1 MKLKRIIAALLAAA
15 ITVSSIAP
23 EAFAEISGAGGTST
37 VNVSAD
43 PASGGSDKAEESGKT
58 VLSSE
63 PGEGESDYT
72 YNALDDGTIEITGYS
87 GSAEN
92 IVIPAQID
100 GKSVT
105 RIGNNAFE
113 KSSAKEI
120 VIPDSVT
127 EIGSQA
133 FSGCG
138 KLTGVSIPNSVTTI
152 RDRAFFDCNS
162 LASIT
167 IPDSVTDIELQA
179 FCNCTSLKSVT
190 IPASVTD
197 IGDEAF
203 GYYFNDIDESEIKKV
218 DGFKINYVKNTYG
231 HYYATKNGFSDE
243 DCLFTNELN
252 DGTLEISKYVGNS
265 ATYEIPGEID
275 GKKVIRIGNSAFIDC
290 TELTSVTIPDGVTDI
305 RWRAFYNCVSLKSV
319 TIPKSVTHI
328 DNYAFGYYDDSDSF
342 ETKKIDGFKINYVK
356 NTYGH
361 MYALKNGFTDEAC
374 LLTHEL
380 GNGTLEITE
389 YVGNSATYVI
399 PSEIDGKKVTQIGYD
414 AFNDCTE
421 LTSITIPDGV
431 TCIGNSS
438 FSDCTSLEMVT
449 IPNSVTQIYSRAF
462 YNCTSLKEV
471 TIPASVT
478 DIGDEAFGYYYD
490 RDSWKEKKVDG
501 FKINYVNNTRGHWYA
516 IKNGFTDGDCFVVNE
531 LDDGT
536 VEITGY
542 AGNSATCVIP
552 DEIHG
557 KKVTR
562 ISDSA
567 FIYRTELTSVTI
579 PDSVKYIFDR
589 AFSNCTSLET
599 VTIPNSVT
607 DIYSSAFYN
616 CTSLKE
622 VTIPASVTDIGD
634 EAFGYYS
641 DIDGSEIKK
650 VDGFKINYV
659 KNTYG
664 HYYATK
670 NGFSDEDCL
679 LTNELDDGTLEIS
692 NYAGNSATY
701 EIPGEID
708 GKKVV
713 RIGDYAFSDCTE
725 LTSVTI
731 PDSVTDIR
739 WRAFY
744 NCVSLK
750 SVTIPKSVT
759 HIDNYAFGY
768 YDDSDSFE
776 TKKIDGFKI
785 NYVKNTYGHMYALK
799 NGFTDEACFLTNEL
813 DDGTLEI
820 SNYAGNSA
828 TCVIPSEIDGKKV
841 TQIGY
846 NAFNGCT
853 ELTSI
858 TIPDG
863 VTHIYPR
870 AFYNC
875 TSLKEVAIP
884 ASATSIGNEAFG
896 YYYDRDSSE
905 TKKADGFKINYVNNT
920 QGHWYAIKNG
930 FTDGACFVVNEL
942 DDGTVGITGYAGN
955 SATCVIPDEIHGKK
969 VTRISDSAFIYR
981 TELTSVTIPD
991 SVKYIF
997 DRAFSNCTSLETVTI
1012 PNSVTDIYSS
1022 AFYNCTSLKEVTIPA
1037 SVTDIGDKAF
1047 GYYRYEDTWELKKVD
1062 GFKINYVKNTY
1073 GHYYATENGFTDEAC
1088 LLTNELNDG
1097 TLKISQYVGNSATS
1111 ATYVIP
1117 GEINGKK
1124 VTQIGNSAFTVCT
1137 SLTSVT
1143 IPDGVTSI
1151 DEAAFWGCT
1160 SLTSVTIPDS
1170 VTSIKSKAFFK
1181 CTSLKSVTIPAS
1193 VTNIGDYALGYY
1205 EIYNTDSCEW
1215 EMYKVDGFK
1224 INYVK
1229 DTYGHMYALKNGFT
1243 DEACLLTNELDDG
1256 TLEITKYVGN
1266 SATYVIPGE
1275 IDGKKVTKIGDS
1287 AFKGCTELTSITIP
1301 DGVTDIGNN
1310 AFSGCTSLETVTIP
1324 ASVTYVGNSAF
1335 YGCTSLKSVTIPE
1348 SVTYIGGYAFAECY
1362 SLKYADIP
1370 ANVSGIG
1377 ASPFYNCRSL
1387 ENINTD
1393 EANKWYTT
1401 VDGVLYDKDK
1411 TELINYPAGKKDSSY
1426 VIPEGIR
1433 TIREKAFYGC
1443 LNLCELTI
1451 PDSVTEIES
1460 GAFECSS
1467 LISDEY
1473 GTIKYV
1479 DGWVVGSGHTANVV
1493 LKDGTRGIAFEA
1505 FSCDEIIE
1513 KVTMPDTVKYINA
1526 YAFENCTNLSEVLLS
1541 SSLENIENGAFLNCM
1556 KLADIVIPDSV
1567 ISISSDAFYNTALLD
1582 KQNTPVKYVGKWVIA
1597 AEDCDKIVIKDGT
1610 KCIANNAF
1618 SSCTS
1623 LTDITIPDS
1632 VTMIGD
1638 YAFGNCN
1645 SLTEIKIP
1653 NNVKS
1658 IGRCVFWFCESLK
1671 KVTIPDSVT
1680 MIGDMA
1686 FVGCTSLTD
1695 ITIPGSVTMIGD
1707 AAFNGCAS
1715 LKDITIPGSVT
1726 MIGNAAF
1733 GGCTSLTDITISDG
1747 VTSIGDSAFY
1757 NCPKLINVTIPDS
1770 VTNIGD
1776 YAFGF
1781 DENDEKID
1789 GFKIYCYGGTAG
1801 EQYAKDNGFEYK
1813 ILECKVHKFGEWTI
1827 TQEASCTKDGEKVRV
1842 CSLCNKTETE
1852 TIPAEGH
1859 TEVVDK
1865 AVAAT
1870 CTKTGLTEGIH
1881 CSVCNAVIKAQEVVP
1896 ATGKHSF
1903 GDWKTTKAATCTATG
1918 TKTKTCSVCGKVE
1931 TQTIKALGH
1940 KYSTTWTTDK
1950 AATCGAAGSKSHH
1963 CTRCG
1968 AKKDVTAIPA
1978 TGKHDFNNWKTT
1990 KAATYTATGTK
2001 TKTCK
2006 VCKKTET
2013 ATIAKLTLAK
2023 VGGFKVKAKD
2033 STSITLQWNKNN
2045 SASGYII
2052 EVYNGKT
2059 WSQVTKI
2066 AKNSTL
2072 TYKVTKLSASKTY
2085 QYRIKAY
2092 KTEGKATAYSANSAT
2107 LSVNTNPTNM
2117 SGFKAK
2123 AKSYNS
2129 ITLQWN
2135 KNTSATGYELQKW
2148 DGKKWVSLTK
2158 INKNS
2163 TTTYTVKS
2171 LKASTTYKYR
2181 IRAYKTIGKATQYSG
2196 YSATLSVNTNPTNM
2210 SGFKAKSKTA
2220 TSITLQWNKNTSATG
2235 YELQKW
2241 DGKKWVTLTK
2251 INKNSTT
2258 TYTVKS
2264 LKASTTYKY
2273 RIRAYKTIG
2282 KATQYSA
2289 YTTTLSVNTNPT
2301 NMGGFKAK
2309 SKSYNSITLQW
2320 NKNASATGYELQK
2333 WDGKKWV
2340 SLTKIAKNSTTTYT
2354 VKGLKASTT
2363 YKYRIRAYKTI
2374 GKATQYSAYT
2384 ATLSVNTNPSNMSG
2398 FKAKAKSYN
2407 SITLQ
2412 WNKNTSATGYEL
2424 QKWDGKKWVTLTKI
2438 SKNSTTTYTV
2448 KSLKASTTYKYRIRA
2463 YKTIGKTTQ
2472 YSAYTATLSVNT
2484 NPYNMSGFK
2493 AKSTAKTS
2501 VTLQWNK
2508 NTSATGYEIQKW
2520 NGKKWVSAAKVTK
2533 NSTVTSTVKSLKKNT
2548 SYKFRVRAYK
2558 TIGKATQYS
2567 SWSGTLTVK
2576 TKK

>member
-1 MKLKRIIAALLAAA
+1 MKVKRLTAAILAAA

-23 EAFAEISGAGGTST
+23 EAFAEIGGAGGTST
-37 VNVSAD
+37 VNESTVDTSTD
-43 PASGGSDKAEESGKT
+43 PASVGSDKTEEPGKT
-58 VLSSE
+58 VSSSE

-72 YNALDDGTIEITGYS
+72 YNALYDGTIEIKSYS

-138 KLTGVSIPNSVTTI
+138 KLTGVSIPNSVTMI

-243 DCLFTNELN
+243 DCLLTIELN

-319 TIPKSVTHI
+319 TIPKSVIDI
-328 DNYAFGYYDDSDSF
+328 DNYAFGYYYDSDSF
-342 ETKKIDGFKINYVK
+342 GTKKIDGFKINYVK

-380 GNGTLEITE
+380 YDGTLEITE

-399 PSEIDGKKVTQIGYD
+399 PSEIDGKRVTQIGYD

-431 TCIGNSS
+431 TCIGNSA
-438 FSDCTSLEMVT
+438 FSYCTSLETVT
-449 IPNSVTQIYSRAF
+449 IPNSVTQIYPRAF
-462 YNCTSLKEV
+462 YDCTLLKEV

-478 DIGDEAFGYYYD
+478 SIGNEAFGYYYV
-490 RDSWKEKKVDG
+490 RDSSETKKADG

-516 IKNGFTDGDCFVVNE
+516 IKNGFTDGTCFVVNE

-536 VEITGY
+536 AEITGY

-562 ISDSA
+562 IGDSA
-567 FIYRTELTSVTI
+567 FIDRTELTSVTI
-579 PDSVKYIFDR
+579 PDGVTYIVDC
-589 AFSNCTSLET
+589 AFFGCTSLET
-599 VTIPNSVT
+599 VTIPNSV
-607 DIYSSAFYN
+607 INICSSAFYN

-622 VTIPASVTDIGD
+622 VTIPASVTYIGD

-679 LTNELDDGTLEIS
+679 LTIELNDGTLEIS
-692 NYAGNSATY
+692 KYVGNSATY

-708 GKKVV
+708 GKKVI
-713 RIGDYAFSDCTE
+713 RIGNSAFIDCTE

-731 PDSVTDIR
+731 PDGVTDIR

-750 SVTIPKSVT
+750 SVTIPKSVID
-759 HIDNYAFGY
+759 IDNYAFGY
-768 YDDSDSFE
+768 YYDSDSFG

-799 NGFTDEACFLTNEL
+799 NGFTDEACLLTNEL

-820 SNYAGNSA
+820 TKYVGNSA
-828 TCVIPSEIDGKKV
+828 TCVIPSEINGKKV

-846 NAFNGCT
+846 NAFSSRT

-863 VTHIYPR
+863 VTIIGNSAFSDCTSLETVTIPNSVTHIYPR

-884 ASATSIGNEAFG
+884 ASVTVIRDEAFG
-896 YYYDRDSSE
+896 YYYDTDSSE

-942 DDGTVGITGYAGN
+942 GDGTLEITKYAGN
-955 SATCVIPDEIHGKK
+955 SATCVIP
-969 VTRISDSAFIYR
+969 S
-981 TELTSVTIPD
+981 
-991 SVKYIF
+991 
-997 DRAFSNCTSLETVTI
+997 
-1012 PNSVTDIYSS
+1012 
-1022 AFYNCTSLKEVTIPA
+1022 
-1037 SVTDIGDKAF
+1037 
-1047 GYYRYEDTWELKKVD
+1047 
-1062 GFKINYVKNTY
+1062 
-1073 GHYYATENGFTDEAC
+1073 
-1088 LLTNELNDG
+1088 
-1097 TLKISQYVGNSATS
+1097 
-1111 ATYVIP
+1111 
-1117 GEINGKK
+1117 
-1124 VTQIGNSAFTVCT
+1124 
-1137 SLTSVT
+1137 
-1143 IPDGVTSI
+1143 
-1151 DEAAFWGCT
+1151 
-1160 SLTSVTIPDS
+1160 
-1170 VTSIKSKAFFK
+1170 
-1181 CTSLKSVTIPAS
+1181 
-1193 VTNIGDYALGYY
+1193 
-1205 EIYNTDSCEW
+1205 
-1215 EMYKVDGFK
+1215 
-1224 INYVK
+1224 
-1229 DTYGHMYALKNGFT
+1229 
-1243 DEACLLTNELDDG
+1243 
-1256 TLEITKYVGN
+1256 
-1266 SATYVIPGE
+1266 E
-1275 IDGKKVTKIGDS
+1275 IDGKKVTEIGDS

-1301 DGVTDIGNN
+1301 DGVTGIGNK
-1310 AFSGCTSLETVTIP
+1310 AFSDCTSLETVTIP
-1324 ASVTYVGNSAF
+1324 ASVTYVRDSAF

-1377 ASPFYNCRSL
+1377 LSPFCNCRSL
-1387 ENINTD
+1387 ENINID

-1541 SSLENIENGAFLNCM
+1541 SSLENIESGVFFNCM

-1567 ISISSDAFYNTALLD
+1567 ISITSDAFYNTALLD
-1582 KQNTPVKYVGKWVIA
+1582 KQNTPVKYAGKWVIA
-1597 AEDCDKIVIKDGT
+1597 AEDRDKIVIKDGT
-1610 KCIANNAF
+1610 KGIANNAFSGCTSLTDITIPDSVTKIGDYAFSNCNSLTEIKIPNKVKSIGGRVFWFCESLKNVTIPDSVTMIGDMAFVGCKSLTDITIPGSVTMIGDMAFSGCKSLTDITIPDSVTMIGDAAFANCTSLTDITIPGSVTMIGDHVFAGCTSLTDITIPGSVTMIGNAAF

-1632 VTMIGD
+1632 VT
-1638 YAFGNCN
+1638 
-1645 SLTEIKIP
+1645 
-1653 NNVKS
+1653 S
-1658 IGRCVFWFCESLK
+1658 IG
-1671 KVTIPDSVT
+1671 
-1680 MIGDMA
+1680 G
-1686 FVGCTSLTD
+1686 
-1695 ITIPGSVTMIGD
+1695 
-1707 AAFNGCAS
+1707 
-1715 LKDITIPGSVT
+1715 
-1726 MIGNAAF
+1726 
-1733 GGCTSLTDITISDG
+1733 
-1747 VTSIGDSAFY
+1747 SAFY
-1757 NCPKLINVTIPDS
+1757 NCPKLLDVTIPDS

-1827 TQEASCTKDGEKVRV
+1827 TEEASCTKDGEKVRV

-1852 TIPAEGH
+1852 TIPATGH
-1859 TEVVDK
+1859 TEVIDK

-1870 CTKTGLTEGIH
+1870 CTKTGLTEGKH
-1881 CSVCNAVIKAQEVVP
+1881 CSVCNAVIKAQETVP
-1896 ATGKHSF
+1896 AKGHKYVDTVVKP
-1903 GDWKTTKAATCTATG
+1903 TYTAKGYTLH
-1918 TKTKTCSVCGKVE
+1918 KCSVCGE
-1931 TQTIKALGH
+1931 S
-1940 KYSTTWTTDK
+1940 Y
-1950 AATCGAAGSKSHH
+1950 
-1963 CTRCG
+1963 
-1968 AKKDVTAIPA
+1968 KD
-1978 TGKHDFNNWKTT
+1978 
-1990 KAATYTATGTK
+1990 TYT
-2001 TKTCK
+2001 
-2006 VCKKTET
+2006 
-2013 ATIAKLTLAK
+2013 AKLTLAK
-2023 VGGFKVKAKD
+2023 VTSVKLGGRAAD
-2033 STSITLQWNKNN
+2033 AL
-2045 SASGYII
+2045 
-2052 EVYNGKT
+2052 
-2059 WSQVTKI
+2059 
-2066 AKNSTL
+2066 
-2072 TYKVTKLSASKTY
+2072 
-2085 QYRIKAY
+2085 RINW
-2092 KTEGKATAYSANSAT
+2092 T
-2107 LSVNTNPTNM
+2107 
-2117 SGFKAK
+2117 
-2123 AKSYNS
+2123 
-2129 ITLQWN
+2129 
-2135 KNTSATGYELQKW
+2135 KNTSADGYIVEMYQ
-2148 DGKKWVSLTK
+2148 GNKWVRVAK
-2158 INKNS
+2158 ITNNGTTTFRKAGLSASTVYKFRVKAYKMSGKTAVYGAYSATVAASTNPSVMTGAKLGGRAADALRINWSKNANADGYIVEMYQGNKWVRVAKITSNA
-2163 TTTYTVKS
+2163 TTTYRAS
-2171 LKASTTYKYR
+2171 GLSAST
-2181 IRAYKTIGKATQYSG
+2181 
-2196 YSATLSVNTNPTNM
+2196 V
-2210 SGFKAKSKTA
+2210 
-2220 TSITLQWNKNTSATG
+2220 
-2235 YELQKW
+2235 
-2241 DGKKWVTLTK
+2241 
-2251 INKNSTT
+2251 
-2258 TYTVKS
+2258 
-2264 LKASTTYKY
+2264 
-2273 RIRAYKTIG
+2273 
-2282 KATQYSA
+2282 
-2289 YTTTLSVNTNPT
+2289 
-2301 NMGGFKAK
+2301 
-2309 SKSYNSITLQW
+2309 
-2320 NKNASATGYELQK
+2320 
-2333 WDGKKWV
+2333 
-2340 SLTKIAKNSTTTYT
+2340 
-2354 VKGLKASTT
+2354 
-2363 YKYRIRAYKTI
+2363 
-2374 GKATQYSAYT
+2374 
-2384 ATLSVNTNPSNMSG
+2384 
-2398 FKAKAKSYN
+2398 
-2407 SITLQ
+2407 
-2412 WNKNTSATGYEL
+2412 
-2424 QKWDGKKWVTLTKI
+2424 
-2438 SKNSTTTYTV
+2438 
-2448 KSLKASTTYKYRIRA
+2448 
-2463 YKTIGKTTQ
+2463 
-2472 YSAYTATLSVNT
+2472 
-2484 NPYNMSGFK
+2484 
-2493 AKSTAKTS
+2493 
-2501 VTLQWNK
+2501 
-2508 NTSATGYEIQKW
+2508 
-2520 NGKKWVSAAKVTK
+2520 
-2533 NSTVTSTVKSLKKNT
+2533 
-2548 SYKFRVRAYK
+2548 YKFRVRAYK
-2558 TIGKATQYS
+2558 MSGSTALYGNYSATVAARTNPSVIKGAKLGGRAADALRINWSKNASADGYIVEMYQGNKWVRVAKITSNATTTYRASGLKASTVYKFRVRAYKMSGKTALYGNYSATVTARTNPSVMTGVKIAGKAKDALRVDWTKNASAQGYIVEMYKGGKWVRVAKITNGNTTTFRNAGLAKNTAYKFRVCAYYMSGKTALYS
-2567 SWSGTLTVK
+2567 NYGSVSGK
-2576 TKK
+2576 TAAK

>member
-1 MKLKRIIAALLAAA
+1 MKVKRLTAAILAAA

-23 EAFAEISGAGGTST
+23 EAFAEIGGAGGTST
-37 VNVSAD
+37 VNESTVDTSTD
-43 PASGGSDKAEESGKT
+43 PASVGSDKTEEPGKT
-58 VLSSE
+58 VSASE

-138 KLTGVSIPNSVTTI
+138 KLTGVSIPNSVTMI

-319 TIPKSVTHI
+319 TIPKSVTYI
-328 DNYAFGYYDDSDSF
+328 DNYAFGYYYDSDSF

-361 MYALKNGFTDEAC
+361 MYAIKNGFTDEAC

-380 GNGTLEITE
+380 YDGTLEITE

-399 PSEIDGKKVTQIGYD
+399 PSEIDGKRVTQIGYD

-421 LTSITIPDGV
+421 LTSITISDGV
-431 TCIGNSS
+431 TIIGNSA
-438 FSDCTSLEMVT
+438 FSDCTSLETVT
-449 IPNSVTQIYSRAF
+449 IPNSVTQIYTRAF

-478 DIGDEAFGYYYD
+478 SIGNEAFGYYYV
-490 RDSWKEKKVDG
+490 RDSSETKKADG

-516 IKNGFTDGDCFVVNE
+516 IKNGFTDGTCFVVNE

-562 ISDSA
+562 IGENA
-567 FIYRTELTSVTI
+567 FRDRTELTSVTI

-607 DIYSSAFYN
+607 DIYSRAFYN

-622 VTIPASVTDIGD
+622 VTIPASVTNI
-634 EAFGYYS
+634 EYYAFGYYD
-641 DIDGSEIKK
+641 DIDSSEIKK

-679 LTNELDDGTLEIS
+679 FTNELNDGTLEIS
-692 NYAGNSATY
+692 KYVGNSATY

-708 GKKVV
+708 GKKVI
-713 RIGDYAFSDCTE
+713 RIGNSAFIDCTE

-731 PDSVTDIR
+731 PDGVTDIR

-759 HIDNYAFGY
+759 YIDNYAFGY
-768 YDDSDSFE
+768 YDDSDSFG

-799 NGFTDEACFLTNEL
+799 NGFTDEACLLTNEL

-820 SNYAGNSA
+820 TKYVGNSA

-841 TQIGY
+841 TGIGY
-846 NAFNGCT
+846 NAFSSRT

-863 VTHIYPR
+863 VTIIGNSAFSDCTSLETVTIPNSVTQIYTR

-875 TSLKEVAIP
+875 TSLKEVTIP
-884 ASATSIGNEAFG
+884 ASVTSIGNEAFG
-896 YYYDRDSSE
+896 YYYVRDSSE

-920 QGHWYAIKNG
+920 RGHWYAIKNG
-930 FTDGACFVVNEL
+930 FTDGTCFVVNEL
-942 DDGTVGITGYAGN
+942 DDGTVEITGYAGN

-969 VTRISDSAFIYR
+969 VTRIGENAFRDR

-1012 PNSVTDIYSS
+1012 PNSVTDIYSR

-1037 SVTDIGDKAF
+1037 SVTNIEYYAF
-1047 GYYRYEDTWELKKVD
+1047 GYYDDIDSSEIKKVD

-1097 TLKISQYVGNSATS
+1097 TLEISKYVGKSATS
-1111 ATYVIP
+1111 ATYAIP

-1124 VTQIGNSAFTVCT
+1124 VTKIGDSAFMFCT

-1151 DEAAFWGCT
+1151 DVAAFLGCT

-1170 VTSIKSKAFFK
+1170 VTSIKSKAFFN
-1181 CTSLKSVTIPAS
+1181 CASLKSVTIPAS

-1215 EMYKVDGFK
+1215 EQYKVDGFK

-1229 DTYGHMYALKNGFT
+1229 NTYGHMYALKNGFT
-1243 DEACLLTNELDDG
+1243 DEACLLANELDDG
-1256 TLEITKYVGN
+1256 TLEITKYAGN

-1275 IDGKKVTKIGDS
+1275 INGKKVTEIGDS
-1287 AFKGCTELTSITIP
+1287 TFKGCTELTSITIP
-1301 DGVTDIGNN
+1301 DGVIGIGNN

-1324 ASVTYVGNSAF
+1324 ASVTYVRDSAF

-1377 ASPFYNCRSL
+1377 LSPFCNCRSL
-1387 ENINTD
+1387 ENINID

-1541 SSLENIENGAFLNCM
+1541 SSLENIESGVFFNCM

-1567 ISISSDAFYNTALLD
+1567 ISITSDAFLNTALLD

-1597 AEDCDKIVIKDGT
+1597 AEDRDKIVIKDGT
-1610 KCIANNAF
+1610 KGIASYAF

-1632 VTMIGD
+1632 VTKIGD
-1638 YAFGNCN
+1638 YAFSNCN

-1653 NNVKS
+1653 NKVKS
-1658 IGRCVFWFCESLK
+1658 IGGRVFWFCESLK
-1671 KVTIPDSVT
+1671 NVTIPDSVT

-1686 FVGCTSLTD
+1686 FVGCKSLTD

-1707 AAFNGCAS
+1707 AAFANCTSLTDITIPGSVTMIGDHVFAGCTS
-1715 LKDITIPGSVT
+1715 LTDITIPGSVT

-1733 GGCTSLTDITISDG
+1733 SSCTSLTDITIPDS

-1801 EQYAKDNGFEYK
+1801 ERYAKDNGFEYK

-1827 TQEASCTKDGEKVRV
+1827 TKEASCTKDGEKVRICTV
-1842 CSLCNKTETE
+1842 CKKTETE
-1852 TIPAEGH
+1852 TIPAAGH
-1859 TEVVDK
+1859 TEVIDK

-1870 CTKTGLTEGIH
+1870 CTKTGLTEGKH
-1881 CSVCNAVIKAQEVVP
+1881 CSVCNVVIKAQEVVP
-1896 ATGKHSF
+1896 AKGHKYVDTVVKP
-1903 GDWKTTKAATCTATG
+1903 TYTAKGYTLH
-1918 TKTKTCSVCGKVE
+1918 KCSVCG
-1931 TQTIKALGH
+1931 TS
-1940 KYSTTWTTDK
+1940 Y
-1950 AATCGAAGSKSHH
+1950 
-1963 CTRCG
+1963 
-1968 AKKDVTAIPA
+1968 KD
-1978 TGKHDFNNWKTT
+1978 
-1990 KAATYTATGTK
+1990 TYT
-2001 TKTCK
+2001 
-2006 VCKKTET
+2006 
-2013 ATIAKLTLAK
+2013 AKLTLAK
-2023 VGGFKVKAKD
+2023 VTGVKLGGRAAD
-2033 STSITLQWNKNN
+2033 AL
-2045 SASGYII
+2045 
-2052 EVYNGKT
+2052 
-2059 WSQVTKI
+2059 
-2066 AKNSTL
+2066 
-2072 TYKVTKLSASKTY
+2072 
-2085 QYRIKAY
+2085 RINW
-2092 KTEGKATAYSANSAT
+2092 T
-2107 LSVNTNPTNM
+2107 
-2117 SGFKAK
+2117 
-2123 AKSYNS
+2123 
-2129 ITLQWN
+2129 
-2135 KNTSATGYELQKW
+2135 KNTSADGYIVEMYQ
-2148 DGKKWVSLTK
+2148 GNKWVRAAK
-2158 INKNS
+2158 ITSNG
-2163 TTTYTVKS
+2163 TTTFRKAGLS
-2171 LKASTTYKYR
+2171 AST
-2181 IRAYKTIGKATQYSG
+2181 
-2196 YSATLSVNTNPTNM
+2196 V
-2210 SGFKAKSKTA
+2210 
-2220 TSITLQWNKNTSATG
+2220 
-2235 YELQKW
+2235 
-2241 DGKKWVTLTK
+2241 
-2251 INKNSTT
+2251 
-2258 TYTVKS
+2258 
-2264 LKASTTYKY
+2264 
-2273 RIRAYKTIG
+2273 
-2282 KATQYSA
+2282 
-2289 YTTTLSVNTNPT
+2289 
-2301 NMGGFKAK
+2301 
-2309 SKSYNSITLQW
+2309 
-2320 NKNASATGYELQK
+2320 
-2333 WDGKKWV
+2333 
-2340 SLTKIAKNSTTTYT
+2340 
-2354 VKGLKASTT
+2354 
-2363 YKYRIRAYKTI
+2363 
-2374 GKATQYSAYT
+2374 
-2384 ATLSVNTNPSNMSG
+2384 
-2398 FKAKAKSYN
+2398 
-2407 SITLQ
+2407 
-2412 WNKNTSATGYEL
+2412 
-2424 QKWDGKKWVTLTKI
+2424 
-2438 SKNSTTTYTV
+2438 
-2448 KSLKASTTYKYRIRA
+2448 
-2463 YKTIGKTTQ
+2463 
-2472 YSAYTATLSVNT
+2472 
-2484 NPYNMSGFK
+2484 
-2493 AKSTAKTS
+2493 
-2501 VTLQWNK
+2501 
-2508 NTSATGYEIQKW
+2508 
-2520 NGKKWVSAAKVTK
+2520 
-2533 NSTVTSTVKSLKKNT
+2533 
-2548 SYKFRVRAYK
+2548 YKFRVRAYK
-2558 TIGKATQYS
+2558 MEGKTAVYSEYSTELAARTNPSVMTGAKLTGRAADALRINWSKNASADGYIVEMYQGDKWVRVAKITSNATTTYRASGLSASTVYKFRVRAYKMSGSTALYGNYSATVAARTNPSVIKGAKLGGRAADALRINWTKNASADGYIVEMYQGNKWVRVAKITSNATTTYRASGLKASTVYKFRVRAYKMSGKTALYGNYSATVTARTNPSVMTGVKIAGKAKDALRVNWTKNASAQGYIVEMYQGGKWVRVAKITNS
-2567 SWSGTLTVK
+2567 NTTTFRKAGLAKNTAYKFRVCAYHMSGK
-2576 TKK
+2576 TALYGNYGSVSGKTAAK

>member
-1 MKLKRIIAALLAAA
+1 MKVKRLTAAILAAA

-23 EAFAEISGAGGTST
+23 EALAEISGAGGTST
-37 VNVSAD
+37 VNESAD
-43 PASGGSDKAEESGKT
+43 PASGGSDKAEEPGKT
-58 VLSSE
+58 VSASE

-179 FCNCTSLKSVT
+179 FCNCTSLKEVT
-190 IPASVTD
+190 IPASVTY

-203 GYYFNDIDESEIKKV
+203 GYYSDIDGSEIKKV

-243 DCLFTNELN
+243 DCLLTIELN

-319 TIPKSVTHI
+319 TIPKSVIDI
-328 DNYAFGYYDDSDSF
+328 DNYAFGYYYDSDSF
-342 ETKKIDGFKINYVK
+342 GTKKIDGFKINYVK

-374 LLTHEL
+374 LLTNEL
-380 GNGTLEITE
+380 DDGTLEITK
-389 YVGNSATYVI
+389 YVGNSATCVI
-399 PSEIDGKKVTQIGYD
+399 PSEINGKKVTQIGYN
-414 AFNDCTE
+414 AFSSRTE

-431 TCIGNSS
+431 TIIGNSA
-438 FSDCTSLEMVT
+438 FSDCTSLETVT
-449 IPNSVTQIYSRAF
+449 IPNSVTQIYTRAF

-516 IKNGFTDGDCFVVNE
+516 IKNGFTDGTCFVVNE

-536 VEITGY
+536 AEITGY

-552 DEIHG
+552 DEIDG
-557 KKVTR
+557 KKVTK
-562 ISDSA
+562 IGENA
-567 FIYRTELTSVTI
+567 FRDRTELTSVTI
-579 PDSVKYIFDR
+579 PDGVTYIVDC
-589 AFSNCTSLET
+589 AFFGCTSLET
-599 VTIPNSVT
+599 VTIPNSV
-607 DIYSSAFYN
+607 INICSSAFYN

-622 VTIPASVTDIGD
+622 VTIPASVTYIGD

-679 LTNELDDGTLEIS
+679 LTIELNDGTLEIS
-692 NYAGNSATY
+692 KYVGNSATY

-708 GKKVV
+708 GKKVI
-713 RIGDYAFSDCTE
+713 RIGNSAFIDCTE

-731 PDSVTDIR
+731 PDGVTDIR

-750 SVTIPKSVT
+750 SVTIPKSVID
-759 HIDNYAFGY
+759 IDNYAFGY
-768 YDDSDSFE
+768 YYDSDSFG

-799 NGFTDEACFLTNEL
+799 NGFTDEACLLTNEL

-820 SNYAGNSA
+820 TKYVGNSA
-828 TCVIPSEIDGKKV
+828 TCVIPSEINGKKV

-846 NAFNGCT
+846 NAFSSRT

-863 VTHIYPR
+863 VTIIGNSAFSDCTSLETVTIPNSVTHIYPR

-884 ASATSIGNEAFG
+884 ASVTVIRDEAFG
-896 YYYDRDSSE
+896 YYYDTDSSE

-942 DDGTVGITGYAGN
+942 GDGTVEITGYAGN
-955 SATCVIPDEIHGKK
+955 SATCVIPDEIDGKK
-969 VTRISDSAFIYR
+969 VTKIGENAFRDR

-991 SVKYIF
+991 GVTYIV
-997 DRAFSNCTSLETVTI
+997 DCAFFGCTLLETVTI
-1012 PNSVTDIYSS
+1012 PNSVTDICWR
-1022 AFYNCTSLKEVTIPA
+1022 AFYDCVSLKEVTIPA
-1037 SVTDIGDKAF
+1037 SVTNIQDYAF
-1047 GYYRYEDTWELKKVD
+1047 GYYYDSDSSETKKVD

-1097 TLKISQYVGNSATS
+1097 TLEISKYAGNGATC
-1111 ATYVIP
+1111 VIP

-1124 VTQIGNSAFTVCT
+1124 VTKIGDNAFIDCT
-1137 SLTSVT
+1137 ELTSVT

-1151 DEAAFWGCT
+1151 DVAAFLGCT

-1170 VTSIKSKAFFK
+1170 VTSIKSKAFFN

-1229 DTYGHMYALKNGFT
+1229 NTYGHMYALKNGFT

-1256 TLEITKYVGN
+1256 TLEITKYAGN

-1275 IDGKKVTKIGDS
+1275 INGKKVTEIGDS
-1287 AFKGCTELTSITIP
+1287 TFKGCTELTSITIP
-1301 DGVTDIGNN
+1301 DGVIGIGNN

-1335 YGCTSLKSVTIPE
+1335 YGCTSLKSVTVPE

-1370 ANVSGIG
+1370 ANVTGIG
-1377 ASPFYNCRSL
+1377 TSPFCNCRSL
-1387 ENINTD
+1387 ENINID
-1393 EANKWYTT
+1393 EANKCYTT

-1479 DGWVVGSGHTANVV
+1479 DDWVVGSGHTANVV

-1513 KVTMPDTVKYINA
+1513 KVTMPDTVKYINGC
-1526 YAFENCTNLSEVLLS
+1526 AFENCTNLSEVLLS
-1541 SSLENIENGAFLNCM
+1541 SSLENIERCAFLNCSN
-1556 KLADIVIPDSV
+1556 LADIVIPDSV
-1567 ISISSDAFYNTALLD
+1567 ISITSDAFYNTALLD
-1582 KQNTPVKYVGKWVIA
+1582 KQNTPVKYAGKWVIT
-1597 AEDCDKIVIKDGT
+1597 AEDRDKIVIKDGT
-1610 KCIANNAF
+1610 KGIASYAF
-1618 SSCTS
+1618 SGCTS

-1645 SLTEIKIP
+1645 SLTDIKIP
-1653 NNVKS
+1653 NKVKS
-1658 IGRCVFWFCESLK
+1658 IGGRVFWFCESLK
-1671 KVTIPDSVT
+1671 NVTIPDSVT

-1686 FVGCTSLTD
+1686 FVGCKSLTDITIPGSVTMIGDMAFSGCKSLTDITIPDSVTMIGDAAFANCTSLTD

-1707 AAFNGCAS
+1707 HVFAGCTS
-1715 LKDITIPGSVT
+1715 LTDITIPGSVT

-1733 GGCTSLTDITISDG
+1733 GSCTSLTDITIPDS

-1757 NCPKLINVTIPDS
+1757 NCPKLLDVTIPDS
-1770 VTNIGD
+1770 VTNID
-1776 YAFGF
+1776 DWAFGF

-1827 TQEASCTKDGEKVRV
+1827 TEEASCTKDGEKVRV

-1852 TIPAEGH
+1852 TIPATGH
-1859 TEVVDK
+1859 TEVIDK
-1865 AVAAT
+1865 AVEAT
-1870 CTKTGLTEGIH
+1870 CTKTGLTEGKH
-1881 CSVCNAVIKAQEVVP
+1881 CSVCDAIIKAQKTVP
-1896 ATGKHSF
+1896 AKGHKYVDTVVKP
-1903 GDWKTTKAATCTATG
+1903 TYTAKGYTLH
-1918 TKTKTCSVCGKVE
+1918 KCSVCGE
-1931 TQTIKALGH
+1931 S
-1940 KYSTTWTTDK
+1940 Y
-1950 AATCGAAGSKSHH
+1950 
-1963 CTRCG
+1963 
-1968 AKKDVTAIPA
+1968 KD
-1978 TGKHDFNNWKTT
+1978 
-1990 KAATYTATGTK
+1990 TYT
-2001 TKTCK
+2001 
-2006 VCKKTET
+2006 
-2013 ATIAKLTLAK
+2013 AKLTLAK
-2023 VGGFKVKAKD
+2023 VTGVKLGGRAAD
-2033 STSITLQWNKNN
+2033 AL
-2045 SASGYII
+2045 
-2052 EVYNGKT
+2052 
-2059 WSQVTKI
+2059 
-2066 AKNSTL
+2066 
-2072 TYKVTKLSASKTY
+2072 
-2085 QYRIKAY
+2085 RINW
-2092 KTEGKATAYSANSAT
+2092 T
-2107 LSVNTNPTNM
+2107 
-2117 SGFKAK
+2117 
-2123 AKSYNS
+2123 
-2129 ITLQWN
+2129 
-2135 KNTSATGYELQKW
+2135 KNTSADGYIVEMYQ
-2148 DGKKWVSLTK
+2148 GNKWVRVGK
-2158 INKNS
+2158 ITNNS
-2163 TTTYTVKS
+2163 TTTFRKAGLS
-2171 LKASTTYKYR
+2171 ASTVYKFR
-2181 IRAYKTIGKATQYSG
+2181 VKAYKMSGKTAVYG
-2196 YSATLSVNTNPTNM
+2196 AYSATVAASTNPSVLT
-2210 SGFKAKSKTA
+2210 GAKLGGRA
-2220 TSITLQWNKNTSATG
+2220 ADALR
-2235 YELQKW
+2235 
-2241 DGKKWVTLTK
+2241 
-2251 INKNSTT
+2251 INWS
-2258 TYTVKS
+2258 
-2264 LKASTTYKY
+2264 
-2273 RIRAYKTIG
+2273 
-2282 KATQYSA
+2282 
-2289 YTTTLSVNTNPT
+2289 
-2301 NMGGFKAK
+2301 
-2309 SKSYNSITLQW
+2309 
-2320 NKNASATGYELQK
+2320 KNASADGYIVEMYQ
-2333 WDGKKWV
+2333 GNKWV
-2340 SLTKIAKNSTTTYT
+2340 RVAKITSNNTTTF
-2354 VKGLKASTT
+2354 KKSGLKAS
-2363 YKYRIRAYKTI
+2363 
-2374 GKATQYSAYT
+2374 
-2384 ATLSVNTNPSNMSG
+2384 SV
-2398 FKAKAKSYN
+2398 
-2407 SITLQ
+2407 
-2412 WNKNTSATGYEL
+2412 
-2424 QKWDGKKWVTLTKI
+2424 
-2438 SKNSTTTYTV
+2438 
-2448 KSLKASTTYKYRIRA
+2448 
-2463 YKTIGKTTQ
+2463 
-2472 YSAYTATLSVNT
+2472 
-2484 NPYNMSGFK
+2484 
-2493 AKSTAKTS
+2493 
-2501 VTLQWNK
+2501 
-2508 NTSATGYEIQKW
+2508 
-2520 NGKKWVSAAKVTK
+2520 
-2533 NSTVTSTVKSLKKNT
+2533 
-2548 SYKFRVRAYK
+2548 YKFRVRAYK
-2558 TIGKATQYS
+2558 MSGSTALYGNYSATVTARTNPSVMTGAKLGGRAADALRINWSKNASADGYIVEMYQGNKWVRVAKITSNNTMTFKKSGLKASTVYKFRVRAYKMSGKTALYGNYSATVTARTNPSVMTGVKIAGKAKDALRVNWTKNASAQGYIVEMYQGGK
-2567 SWSGTLTVK
+2567 WVRVAKITNGNTTTFRKAGLAKNTAYKFRVKAYYMSGK
-2576 TKK
+2576 TALYGNYGSVSGKTAAK

>member
-1 MKLKRIIAALLAAA
+1 MKVKRLTAALLAAA

-37 VNVSAD
+37 VNEPIVDTSTD

-58 VLSSE
+58 VSASE

-138 KLTGVSIPNSVTTI
+138 KLTGVSIPNSVTMI

-203 GYYFNDIDESEIKKV
+203 GYYFNDIDELEIKKV

-243 DCLFTNELN
+243 DCLLTNELD
-252 DGTLEISKYVGNS
+252 DGTLEISNYAGNS

-275 GKKVIRIGNSAFIDC
+275 GKKVVRIGDSAFIDC
-290 TELTSVTIPDGVTDI
+290 TELTSVTIPDSVTDI

-319 TIPKSVTHI
+319 TIPKSVTYI
-328 DNYAFGYYDDSDSF
+328 DNYAFGYYYDSDSF

-361 MYALKNGFTDEAC
+361 MYAIKNGFTDEAC

-380 GNGTLEITE
+380 YDGTLEITE

-399 PSEIDGKKVTQIGYD
+399 PSEIDGKRVTQIGYD

-431 TCIGNSS
+431 TIIGNSA
-438 FSDCTSLEMVT
+438 FSDCTSLETVT
-449 IPNSVTQIYSRAF
+449 IPNSVTQIYTRAF

-516 IKNGFTDGDCFVVNE
+516 IKNGFTDGTCFVVNE

-536 VEITGY
+536 AEITGY

-552 DEIHG
+552 DEIDG
-557 KKVTR
+557 KKVTK
-562 ISDSA
+562 IGENA
-567 FIYRTELTSVTI
+567 FRDRTELTSVTI
-579 PDSVKYIFDR
+579 PDGVTYIVDC
-589 AFSNCTSLET
+589 AFFGCTSLET
-599 VTIPNSVT
+599 VTIPNSV
-607 DIYSSAFYN
+607 INICSSAFYN

-622 VTIPASVTDIGD
+622 VTIPASVTYIGD

-713 RIGDYAFSDCTE
+713 RIGDSAFIDCTE

-759 HIDNYAFGY
+759 YIDNYAFGY
-768 YDDSDSFE
+768 YYDSDSFE

-799 NGFTDEACFLTNEL
+799 NGFTDEACLLTNEL

-820 SNYAGNSA
+820 TKYVGNSA
-828 TCVIPSEIDGKKV
+828 TCVIPSEINGKKV

-846 NAFNGCT
+846 NAFSSRT

-863 VTHIYPR
+863 VTIIGNSAFSDCTSLETVTIPNSVTHIYPR

-884 ASATSIGNEAFG
+884 ASVTVIRDEAFG
-896 YYYDRDSSE
+896 YYYDTDSSE

-942 DDGTVGITGYAGN
+942 GDGTVEITGYAGN
-955 SATCVIPDEIHGKK
+955 SATCVIPDEIDGKK
-969 VTRISDSAFIYR
+969 VTKIGENAFRDR

-991 SVKYIF
+991 GVTYIV
-997 DRAFSNCTSLETVTI
+997 DCAFFGCTLLETVTI
-1012 PNSVTDIYSS
+1012 PNSVTDICWR
-1022 AFYNCTSLKEVTIPA
+1022 AFYDCVSLKEVTIPA
-1037 SVTDIGDKAF
+1037 SVTNIQDYAF
-1047 GYYRYEDTWELKKVD
+1047 GYYYDSDSSETKKVD

-1097 TLKISQYVGNSATS
+1097 TLEISKYAGNSATC
-1111 ATYVIP
+1111 VIP

-1124 VTQIGNSAFTVCT
+1124 VTKIGDNAFIDCT
-1137 SLTSVT
+1137 ELTSVT

-1151 DEAAFWGCT
+1151 DEAAFLCCT

-1170 VTSIKSKAFFK
+1170 VTSIKSKAFFN

-1215 EMYKVDGFK
+1215 EQYKVDGFK

-1229 DTYGHMYALKNGFT
+1229 NTYGHMYALKNGFT

-1256 TLEITKYVGN
+1256 TLEITKYAGN
-1266 SATYVIPGE
+1266 SATCVIPSE
-1275 IDGKKVTKIGDS
+1275 IDGKKVTEIGDS

-1301 DGVTDIGNN
+1301 DGVTGIGNK
-1310 AFSGCTSLETVTIP
+1310 AFSDCTSLETVTIP
-1324 ASVTYVGNSAF
+1324 ASVTYVRDSAF

-1377 ASPFYNCRSL
+1377 LSPFCNCRSL
-1387 ENINTD
+1387 ENINID

-1541 SSLENIENGAFLNCM
+1541 SSLENIESGVFFNCM

-1567 ISISSDAFYNTALLD
+1567 ISITSDAFYNTALLD
-1582 KQNTPVKYVGKWVIA
+1582 KQNTPVKYAGKWVIA
-1597 AEDCDKIVIKDGT
+1597 AEDRDKIVIKDGT
-1610 KCIANNAF
+1610 KGIANNAF
-1618 SSCTS
+1618 SGCTS

-1638 YAFGNCN
+1638 YAFSNCN

-1653 NNVKS
+1653 NKVKS
-1658 IGRCVFWFCESLK
+1658 IGGRVFWFCESLK
-1671 KVTIPDSVT
+1671 NVTIPDSVT

-1686 FVGCTSLTD
+1686 FVGCKSLTDITIPGSVTMIGDMAFSGCKSLTDITIPDSVTMIGDAAFANCTSLTD

-1707 AAFNGCAS
+1707 HVFAGCTS
-1715 LKDITIPGSVT
+1715 LTDITIPGSVT

-1733 GGCTSLTDITISDG
+1733 SSCTSLTDITIPDS
-1747 VTSIGDSAFY
+1747 VTSIGGSAFY
-1757 NCPKLINVTIPDS
+1757 NCPKLLDVTIPDS

-1827 TQEASCTKDGEKVRV
+1827 TEEASCTKDGEKVRV

-1852 TIPAEGH
+1852 TIPATGH
-1859 TEVVDK
+1859 TEVIDK

-1881 CSVCNAVIKAQEVVP
+1881 CSVCNAVIKAQETVP
-1896 ATGKHSF
+1896 AKGHKYVDTVVKP
-1903 GDWKTTKAATCTATG
+1903 TYTAKGYTLH
-1918 TKTKTCSVCGKVE
+1918 KCSVCGE
-1931 TQTIKALGH
+1931 S
-1940 KYSTTWTTDK
+1940 Y
-1950 AATCGAAGSKSHH
+1950 
-1963 CTRCG
+1963 
-1968 AKKDVTAIPA
+1968 KD
-1978 TGKHDFNNWKTT
+1978 
-1990 KAATYTATGTK
+1990 TYT
-2001 TKTCK
+2001 
-2006 VCKKTET
+2006 
-2013 ATIAKLTLAK
+2013 AKLTLAK
-2023 VGGFKVKAKD
+2023 VTGVKLGGRAAD
-2033 STSITLQWNKNN
+2033 AL
-2045 SASGYII
+2045 
-2052 EVYNGKT
+2052 
-2059 WSQVTKI
+2059 
-2066 AKNSTL
+2066 
-2072 TYKVTKLSASKTY
+2072 
-2085 QYRIKAY
+2085 RINW
-2092 KTEGKATAYSANSAT
+2092 T
-2107 LSVNTNPTNM
+2107 
-2117 SGFKAK
+2117 
-2123 AKSYNS
+2123 
-2129 ITLQWN
+2129 
-2135 KNTSATGYELQKW
+2135 KNTSADGYIVEMYQ
-2148 DGKKWVSLTK
+2148 GNKWVRVGK
-2158 INKNS
+2158 ITNNS
-2163 TTTYTVKS
+2163 TTTFRKAGLS
-2171 LKASTTYKYR
+2171 ASTVYKFR
-2181 IRAYKTIGKATQYSG
+2181 VKAYKMSGKTAVYG
-2196 YSATLSVNTNPTNM
+2196 AYSATVAASTNPSVLT
-2210 SGFKAKSKTA
+2210 GAKLGGRA
-2220 TSITLQWNKNTSATG
+2220 ADALR
-2235 YELQKW
+2235 
-2241 DGKKWVTLTK
+2241 
-2251 INKNSTT
+2251 INWS
-2258 TYTVKS
+2258 
-2264 LKASTTYKY
+2264 
-2273 RIRAYKTIG
+2273 
-2282 KATQYSA
+2282 
-2289 YTTTLSVNTNPT
+2289 
-2301 NMGGFKAK
+2301 
-2309 SKSYNSITLQW
+2309 
-2320 NKNASATGYELQK
+2320 KNASADGYIVEMYQ
-2333 WDGKKWV
+2333 GNKWV
-2340 SLTKIAKNSTTTYT
+2340 RVAKITSNNTTTF
-2354 VKGLKASTT
+2354 KKSGLKAS
-2363 YKYRIRAYKTI
+2363 
-2374 GKATQYSAYT
+2374 
-2384 ATLSVNTNPSNMSG
+2384 SV
-2398 FKAKAKSYN
+2398 
-2407 SITLQ
+2407 
-2412 WNKNTSATGYEL
+2412 
-2424 QKWDGKKWVTLTKI
+2424 
-2438 SKNSTTTYTV
+2438 
-2448 KSLKASTTYKYRIRA
+2448 
-2463 YKTIGKTTQ
+2463 
-2472 YSAYTATLSVNT
+2472 
-2484 NPYNMSGFK
+2484 
-2493 AKSTAKTS
+2493 
-2501 VTLQWNK
+2501 
-2508 NTSATGYEIQKW
+2508 
-2520 NGKKWVSAAKVTK
+2520 
-2533 NSTVTSTVKSLKKNT
+2533 
-2548 SYKFRVRAYK
+2548 YKFRVRAYK
-2558 TIGKATQYS
+2558 MSGSTALYGNYSATVTARTNPSVMTGAKLGGRAADALRINWSKNASADGYIVEMYQGNKWVRVAKITSNNTMTFKKSGLKASTVYKFRVRAYKMSGKTALYGNYSATVTARTNPSVMTGVKIAGKAKDALRVNWTKNASAQGYIVEMYKGGKWVRVAKITNS
-2567 SWSGTLTVK
+2567 NTTTFRKAGLAKNTAYKFRVCAYYMSGK
-2576 TKK
+2576 TALYGNYGSVSGKTAAK

>member
-1 MKLKRIIAALLAAA
+1 MKVKRLTAAILAAA

-23 EAFAEISGAGGTST
+23 EAFAEIGGAGGTST
-37 VNVSAD
+37 VNESTVDTSTD
-43 PASGGSDKAEESGKT
+43 LASVGSDKTEEPGKT
-58 VLSSE
+58 VSASE

-138 KLTGVSIPNSVTTI
+138 KLTGVSIPNSVTMI

-265 ATYEIPGEID
+265 ATYEIPCEID

-319 TIPKSVTHI
+319 TIPKSVTYI
-328 DNYAFGYYDDSDSF
+328 DNYAFGYYYDSDSF

-361 MYALKNGFTDEAC
+361 MYAIKNGFTDEAC

-380 GNGTLEITE
+380 YDGTLEITE

-399 PSEIDGKKVTQIGYD
+399 PSEIDGKRVTQIGYD

-431 TCIGNSS
+431 TIIGNSA
-438 FSDCTSLEMVT
+438 FSDCTSLETVT
-449 IPNSVTQIYSRAF
+449 IPNSVTQIYTRAF

-516 IKNGFTDGDCFVVNE
+516 IKNGFTDGTCFVVNE

-536 VEITGY
+536 AEITGY

-562 ISDSA
+562 IGNSA
-567 FIYRTELTSVTI
+567 FKDRTELTSVTI
-579 PDSVKYIFDR
+579 PDGVTYIVDC
-589 AFSNCTSLET
+589 AFFGCTSLET
-599 VTIPNSVT
+599 VTIPNSV
-607 DIYSSAFYN
+607 INICSSAFYN

-708 GKKVV
+708 GKKVI

-759 HIDNYAFGY
+759 YIDNYAFGY

-785 NYVKNTYGHMYALK
+785 NYVKNTHGHMYALK
-799 NGFTDEACFLTNEL
+799 NGFTDEACLLTNEL

-820 SNYAGNSA
+820 TKYVGNSA

-846 NAFNGCT
+846 NAFSSRT

-863 VTHIYPR
+863 VTIIGNSAFSDCTSLETVTIPNSVTQIYPR

-884 ASATSIGNEAFG
+884 ASVTVIRDEAFG
-896 YYYDRDSSE
+896 YYYDTDSSE

-942 DDGTVGITGYAGN
+942 GDGTVEITGYAGN
-955 SATCVIPDEIHGKK
+955 SATCVIPNEIDGKK
-969 VTRISDSAFIYR
+969 VTKIGENAFRDR

-991 SVKYIF
+991 GVKYIF

-1012 PNSVTDIYSS
+1012 PNSVTDIYSG

-1037 SVTDIGDKAF
+1037 SVTDIGNMAF
-1047 GYYRYEDTWELKKVD
+1047 GYYYDRDSSEIKKVD

-1088 LLTNELNDG
+1088 LLTNDLNDG
-1097 TLKISQYVGNSATS
+1097 TLEISKYAGNGATC
-1111 ATYVIP
+1111 VIP

-1124 VTQIGNSAFTVCT
+1124 VTKIGDSAFMFCT

-1151 DEAAFWGCT
+1151 DVAAFLGCT

-1170 VTSIKSKAFFK
+1170 VTSIKSKAFFN

-1193 VTNIGDYALGYY
+1193 VTNINIGDYALGYY

-1229 DTYGHMYALKNGFT
+1229 NTYGHMYAFKNGFT
-1243 DEACLLTNELDDG
+1243 DEACLLANELDDG
-1256 TLEITKYVGN
+1256 TLEITKYAGN

-1275 IDGKKVTKIGDS
+1275 INGKKVTEIGDS
-1287 AFKGCTELTSITIP
+1287 TFKGCTELTSITIP
-1301 DGVTDIGNN
+1301 DGVIGIGNN

-1335 YGCTSLKSVTIPE
+1335 YGCTSLKSVTVPE

-1370 ANVSGIG
+1370 ANVTGIG
-1377 ASPFYNCRSL
+1377 TSPFCNCRSL
-1387 ENINTD
+1387 ENINID
-1393 EANKWYTT
+1393 EANKCYTT

-1479 DGWVVGSGHTANVV
+1479 DDWVVGSGHTANVV

-1513 KVTMPDTVKYINA
+1513 KVTMPDTVKYINGC
-1526 YAFENCTNLSEVLLS
+1526 AFENCTNLSEVLLS
-1541 SSLENIENGAFLNCM
+1541 SSLENIERCAFLNCSN
-1556 KLADIVIPDSV
+1556 LADIVIPDSV
-1567 ISISSDAFYNTALLD
+1567 ISITSDAFYNTALLD
-1582 KQNTPVKYVGKWVIA
+1582 KQNTPVKYAGKWVIT
-1597 AEDCDKIVIKDGT
+1597 AEDRDKIVIKDGT
-1610 KCIANNAF
+1610 KGIASYAF
-1618 SSCTS
+1618 SGCTS

-1632 VTMIGD
+1632 VTKIGD
-1638 YAFGNCN
+1638 YAFSNCN

-1653 NNVKS
+1653 NNVKN
-1658 IGRCVFWFCESLK
+1658 IGKNVFWFCESLK
-1671 KVTIPDSVT
+1671 NVTIPDSVT

-1686 FVGCTSLTD
+1686 FVGCKSLTDITIPGSVTMIGDMAFSGCKSLTDITIPDSVTMIGDAAFARCIGLADITISDGVTMIGDNAFAGCTSLTD
-1695 ITIPGSVTMIGD
+1695 ITIPGSVTMIG
-1707 AAFNGCAS
+1707 
-1715 LKDITIPGSVT
+1715 
-1726 MIGNAAF
+1726 NAAF
-1733 GGCTSLTDITISDG
+1733 SSCTSLTDITISDG
-1747 VTSIGDSAFY
+1747 VTSIGGSAFY
-1757 NCPKLINVTIPDS
+1757 NCPKLLDVTIPDS

-1781 DENDEKID
+1781 DENNEKID

-1827 TQEASCTKDGEKVRV
+1827 TEEASCTKDGEKVRV

-1852 TIPAEGH
+1852 TIPATGH
-1859 TEVVDK
+1859 TEVIDK

-1870 CTKTGLTEGIH
+1870 CTKTGLTEGKH
-1881 CSVCNAVIKAQEVVP
+1881 CSVCDAIIKAQETVP
-1896 ATGKHSF
+1896 ATGHKYV
-1903 GDWKTTKAATCTATG
+1903 GTVVKPTYTAKGYTLH
-1918 TKTKTCSVCGKVE
+1918 KCSVCG
-1931 TQTIKALGH
+1931 TS
-1940 KYSTTWTTDK
+1940 Y
-1950 AATCGAAGSKSHH
+1950 
-1963 CTRCG
+1963 
-1968 AKKDVTAIPA
+1968 KD
-1978 TGKHDFNNWKTT
+1978 
-1990 KAATYTATGTK
+1990 TYT
-2001 TKTCK
+2001 
-2006 VCKKTET
+2006 
-2013 ATIAKLTLAK
+2013 AKLTLAK
-2023 VGGFKVKAKD
+2023 VTGVKLGGRAADALRVNW
-2033 STSITLQWNKNN
+2033 SKNAN
-2045 SASGYII
+2045 ADGYIV
-2052 EVYNGKT
+2052 EM
-2059 WSQVTKI
+2059 
-2066 AKNSTL
+2066 
-2072 TYKVTKLSASKTY
+2072 Y
-2085 QYRIKAY
+2085 Q
-2092 KTEGKATAYSANSAT
+2092 GN
-2107 LSVNTNPTNM
+2107 
-2117 SGFKAK
+2117 
-2123 AKSYNS
+2123 
-2129 ITLQWN
+2129 
-2135 KNTSATGYELQKW
+2135 
-2148 DGKKWVSLTK
+2148 KWVRVGK
-2158 INKNS
+2158 ITNNS
-2163 TTTYTVKS
+2163 TTTFRKAGLS
-2171 LKASTTYKYR
+2171 ASTVYKFR
-2181 IRAYKTIGKATQYSG
+2181 VKAYKMEGKTAVYSE
-2196 YSATLSVNTNPTNM
+2196 YSATVAARTNPSVMT
-2210 SGFKAKSKTA
+2210 GAKLGGRA
-2220 TSITLQWNKNTSATG
+2220 ADALR
-2235 YELQKW
+2235 
-2241 DGKKWVTLTK
+2241 
-2251 INKNSTT
+2251 INWS
-2258 TYTVKS
+2258 
-2264 LKASTTYKY
+2264 
-2273 RIRAYKTIG
+2273 
-2282 KATQYSA
+2282 
-2289 YTTTLSVNTNPT
+2289 
-2301 NMGGFKAK
+2301 
-2309 SKSYNSITLQW
+2309 
-2320 NKNASATGYELQK
+2320 KNASADGYIVEMYQ
-2333 WDGKKWV
+2333 GNKWV
-2340 SLTKIAKNSTTTYT
+2340 RVAKITSNATTTYRAS
-2354 VKGLKASTT
+2354 GLSAST
-2363 YKYRIRAYKTI
+2363 
-2374 GKATQYSAYT
+2374 
-2384 ATLSVNTNPSNMSG
+2384 V
-2398 FKAKAKSYN
+2398 
-2407 SITLQ
+2407 
-2412 WNKNTSATGYEL
+2412 
-2424 QKWDGKKWVTLTKI
+2424 
-2438 SKNSTTTYTV
+2438 
-2448 KSLKASTTYKYRIRA
+2448 
-2463 YKTIGKTTQ
+2463 
-2472 YSAYTATLSVNT
+2472 
-2484 NPYNMSGFK
+2484 
-2493 AKSTAKTS
+2493 
-2501 VTLQWNK
+2501 
-2508 NTSATGYEIQKW
+2508 
-2520 NGKKWVSAAKVTK
+2520 
-2533 NSTVTSTVKSLKKNT
+2533 
-2548 SYKFRVRAYK
+2548 YKFRVRAYK
-2558 TIGKATQYS
+2558 MSGSTALYGNYSATVAARTNPSVIKGAKLGGRAADALRINWSKNASADGYIVEMYQGNKWVRVAKITSNATTTYRASGLKASTVYKFRVRAYKMSGKTALYGNYSATVTARTNPSVMTGVKIAGKAKDALRVDWTKNASAQGYIVEMYKGGKWVRVAKITNS
-2567 SWSGTLTVK
+2567 NTTTFRKAGLAKNSAYKFRVCAYYMSGK
-2576 TKK
+2576 TALYGNYGSVSGKTAAK

>member
-1 MKLKRIIAALLAAA
+1 MKVKRLTAALLAAA

-23 EAFAEISGAGGTST
+23 EAFAEIGGAGGTST
-37 VNVSAD
+37 VNESTVDTSTD
-43 PASGGSDKAEESGKT
+43 PASVGSDKTEEPGKT
-58 VLSSE
+58 VSSSE

-72 YNALDDGTIEITGYS
+72 YNALYDGTIEIKSYS

-138 KLTGVSIPNSVTTI
+138 KLTGVSIPNSVTMI

-265 ATYEIPGEID
+265 ATYEIPCEID

-319 TIPKSVTHI
+319 TIPKSVTYI
-328 DNYAFGYYDDSDSF
+328 DNYAFGYYYDSDSF

-380 GNGTLEITE
+380 YDGTLEITK

-399 PSEIDGKKVTQIGYD
+399 PSEIDGKRVTQIGYD

-431 TCIGNSS
+431 TCIGNSA
-438 FSDCTSLEMVT
+438 FSYCTSLETVT
-449 IPNSVTQIYSRAF
+449 IPNSVTQIYPRAF
-462 YNCTSLKEV
+462 YDCTLLKEV

-478 DIGDEAFGYYYD
+478 SIGNEAFGYYYD
-490 RDSWKEKKVDG
+490 RDSSETKKADG

-516 IKNGFTDGDCFVVNE
+516 IKNGFTDGTCFVVNE

-536 VEITGY
+536 AEITGY

-562 ISDSA
+562 IGDSA
-567 FIYRTELTSVTI
+567 FIDRTELTSVTI
-579 PDSVKYIFDR
+579 PDGVTYIVDC
-589 AFSNCTSLET
+589 AFFGCTSLET
-599 VTIPNSVT
+599 VTIPNSV
-607 DIYSSAFYN
+607 INICSSAFRN

-670 NGFSDEDCL
+670 NGFSDEDCII
-679 LTNELDDGTLEIS
+679 TNELNDGTLEIS

-713 RIGDYAFSDCTE
+713 RIGDSAFIDCTE

-750 SVTIPKSVT
+750 SVTIPKSVID
-759 HIDNYAFGY
+759 IDNYAFGY
-768 YDDSDSFE
+768 YYDSDSFG

-820 SNYAGNSA
+820 TKYVGNSA

-846 NAFNGCT
+846 NAFSSRA

-863 VTHIYPR
+863 VTIIGNSAFSDCTSLETVTIPNSVTHIYPR

-884 ASATSIGNEAFG
+884 ASVTVIRDEAFG
-896 YYYDRDSSE
+896 YYYDTDSSE

-942 DDGTVGITGYAGN
+942 GDGTVEITGYAGN

-969 VTRISDSAFIYR
+969 VTRIGENAFRDR

-991 SVKYIF
+991 SVTCIGNS
-997 DRAFSNCTSLETVTI
+997 AFSYCTSLETVTI
-1012 PNSVTDIYSS
+1012 PNSVTQIYPR

-1037 SVTDIGDKAF
+1037 SVTDIGDEAF
-1047 GYYRYEDTWELKKVD
+1047 GYYRYEDTWESKKVD

-1073 GHYYATENGFTDEAC
+1073 GHYYATENGFSDEAC
-1088 LLTNELNDG
+1088 LLTNELDDG
-1097 TLKISQYVGNSATS
+1097 TLEISKYVGNSATS

-1124 VTQIGNSAFTVCT
+1124 VTQIGDSAFTVCT

-1170 VTSIKSKAFFK
+1170 VTSIKSKAFFN

-1193 VTNIGDYALGYY
+1193 VTNINIGDYALGYY
-1205 EIYNTDSCEW
+1205 EIYNTDSCKW

-1229 DTYGHMYALKNGFT
+1229 NTYGHMYALKNGFT
-1243 DEACLLTNELDDG
+1243 DKACLLTNELDDG
-1256 TLEITKYVGN
+1256 TLEITKYLGN
-1266 SATYVIPGE
+1266 SATCVIPGE
-1275 IDGKKVTKIGDS
+1275 IDGKKVTEIGDS

-1301 DGVTDIGNN
+1301 DGVIGIGNK
-1310 AFSGCTSLETVTIP
+1310 AFSDCTSLETVTIP
-1324 ASVTYVGNSAF
+1324 ASVTYVRDSAF

-1377 ASPFYNCRSL
+1377 LSPFCNCRSL
-1387 ENINTD
+1387 ENINID

-1479 DGWVVGSGHTANVV
+1479 DGWVVGSDHTANVV

-1505 FSCDEIIE
+1505 FSGDGIIE
-1513 KVTMPDTVKYINA
+1513 KVTMPDTVKYINGC
-1526 YAFENCTNLSEVLLS
+1526 AFENCTNLSEVLLS
-1541 SSLENIENGAFLNCM
+1541 SSLENIERCAFLNCSN
-1556 KLADIVIPDSV
+1556 LADIVIPDSV
-1567 ISISSDAFYNTALLD
+1567 ISITSDAFLNTALLN
-1582 KQNTPVKYVGKWVIA
+1582 KQNTPVKYVGKWVIT

-1610 KCIANNAF
+1610 KGIANNAF
-1618 SSCTS
+1618 SGCTS

-1632 VTMIGD
+1632 VTKIGD
-1638 YAFGNCN
+1638 YAFSNCN

-1653 NNVKS
+1653 NKVKS
-1658 IGRCVFWFCESLK
+1658 IGGRVFWFCGSLK
-1671 KVTIPDSVT
+1671 NVTIPDSVT

-1686 FVGCTSLTD
+1686 FVGCKSLTDITIPGSVTMIGDMAFSGCKSLTDITIPDSVTMIGDAAFANCTSLTD

-1707 AAFNGCAS
+1707 HVFAGCTS
-1715 LKDITIPGSVT
+1715 LTDITIPGSVT

-1733 GGCTSLTDITISDG
+1733 GSCTSLTDITIPDS
-1747 VTSIGDSAFY
+1747 VTSIGGSAFY

-1827 TQEASCTKDGEKVRV
+1827 TEEASCTKDGEKVRV

-1852 TIPAEGH
+1852 TIPATGH
-1859 TEVVDK
+1859 TEVIDK

-1896 ATGKHSF
+1896 AKGHKYVDTVVKP
-1903 GDWKTTKAATCTATG
+1903 TYTAKGYTLH
-1918 TKTKTCSVCGKVE
+1918 KCSVCG
-1931 TQTIKALGH
+1931 TS
-1940 KYSTTWTTDK
+1940 Y
-1950 AATCGAAGSKSHH
+1950 
-1963 CTRCG
+1963 
-1968 AKKDVTAIPA
+1968 KD
-1978 TGKHDFNNWKTT
+1978 
-1990 KAATYTATGTK
+1990 TYT
-2001 TKTCK
+2001 
-2006 VCKKTET
+2006 
-2013 ATIAKLTLAK
+2013 AKLTLAK
-2023 VGGFKVKAKD
+2023 VTGVKLGGRAAD
-2033 STSITLQWNKNN
+2033 AL
-2045 SASGYII
+2045 
-2052 EVYNGKT
+2052 
-2059 WSQVTKI
+2059 
-2066 AKNSTL
+2066 
-2072 TYKVTKLSASKTY
+2072 
-2085 QYRIKAY
+2085 R
-2092 KTEGKATAYSANSAT
+2092 
-2107 LSVNTNPTNM
+2107 VNWT
-2117 SGFKAK
+2117 
-2123 AKSYNS
+2123 
-2129 ITLQWN
+2129 
-2135 KNTSATGYELQKW
+2135 KNTSADGYIVEMYQ
-2148 DGKKWVSLTK
+2148 GNKWVRAAK
-2158 INKNS
+2158 ITSNG
-2163 TTTYTVKS
+2163 TTTFRKAGLS
-2171 LKASTTYKYR
+2171 AST
-2181 IRAYKTIGKATQYSG
+2181 
-2196 YSATLSVNTNPTNM
+2196 V
-2210 SGFKAKSKTA
+2210 
-2220 TSITLQWNKNTSATG
+2220 
-2235 YELQKW
+2235 
-2241 DGKKWVTLTK
+2241 
-2251 INKNSTT
+2251 
-2258 TYTVKS
+2258 
-2264 LKASTTYKY
+2264 
-2273 RIRAYKTIG
+2273 
-2282 KATQYSA
+2282 
-2289 YTTTLSVNTNPT
+2289 
-2301 NMGGFKAK
+2301 
-2309 SKSYNSITLQW
+2309 
-2320 NKNASATGYELQK
+2320 
-2333 WDGKKWV
+2333 
-2340 SLTKIAKNSTTTYT
+2340 
-2354 VKGLKASTT
+2354 
-2363 YKYRIRAYKTI
+2363 
-2374 GKATQYSAYT
+2374 
-2384 ATLSVNTNPSNMSG
+2384 
-2398 FKAKAKSYN
+2398 
-2407 SITLQ
+2407 
-2412 WNKNTSATGYEL
+2412 
-2424 QKWDGKKWVTLTKI
+2424 
-2438 SKNSTTTYTV
+2438 
-2448 KSLKASTTYKYRIRA
+2448 
-2463 YKTIGKTTQ
+2463 
-2472 YSAYTATLSVNT
+2472 
-2484 NPYNMSGFK
+2484 
-2493 AKSTAKTS
+2493 
-2501 VTLQWNK
+2501 
-2508 NTSATGYEIQKW
+2508 
-2520 NGKKWVSAAKVTK
+2520 
-2533 NSTVTSTVKSLKKNT
+2533 
-2548 SYKFRVRAYK
+2548 YKFRVRAYK
-2558 TIGKATQYS
+2558 MEGKTAVYGAYSTELAARTNPSVMTGAKLTGRAADALRINWSKNASADGYIVEMYQGNKWVRVAKITSNATTTYRASGLSASTVYKFRVRAYKMSGKTALYGNYSATVTARTNPSVMTGAKLGGRAADALRINWTNNASADGYIVEMYQGNKWVRVAKITSNATTTYRASGLKASTVYKFRVRAYKMSGKTALYGNYSATVTARTNPSVMTGVKIAGKAKDALRVNWTKNTSAQGYIVEMYKGGKWVRVAKITNSNTTTFRNAGLAKNTAYKFRVCAYYMSGKTALYS
-2567 SWSGTLTVK
+2567 NYGSVSGK
-2576 TKK
+2576 TAAK

>member
-1 MKLKRIIAALLAAA
+1 MKVKRLTAALLAAA

-23 EAFAEISGAGGTST
+23 EAFAEISGAGGMST
-37 VNVSAD
+37 VNESADDTSTD

-58 VLSSE
+58 VSASE

-120 VIPDSVT
+120 VIPYSVT

-203 GYYFNDIDESEIKKV
+203 GYYSDIDGSEIKKV

-243 DCLFTNELN
+243 DCLLTIELN

-319 TIPKSVTHI
+319 TIPKSVTYI
-328 DNYAFGYYDDSDSF
+328 DSYAFGYYYDSDSF
-342 ETKKIDGFKINYVK
+342 ATKKIDGFKINYVK

-380 GNGTLEITE
+380 YNGTLEITE
-389 YVGNSATYVI
+389 YVGNSATCVI
-399 PSEIDGKKVTQIGYD
+399 PSEIDGKRVTQIGYD

-431 TCIGNSS
+431 TIIGNSA
-438 FSDCTSLEMVT
+438 FSDCTSLETVT
-449 IPNSVTQIYSRAF
+449 IPNSVTQIYTRAF

-516 IKNGFTDGDCFVVNE
+516 IKNGFTDGTCFVVNE

-536 VEITGY
+536 AEITGY

-567 FIYRTELTSVTI
+567 FKDRTELTSVTI
-579 PDSVKYIFDR
+579 PDSVKYIFDG
-589 AFSNCTSLET
+589 AFFGCTSLET
-599 VTIPNSVT
+599 VTIPNSV
-607 DIYSSAFYN
+607 INICSSAFRN

-679 LTNELDDGTLEIS
+679 LTIELNDGTLEIS
-692 NYAGNSATY
+692 KYVGNSATY

-708 GKKVV
+708 GKKVI
-713 RIGDYAFSDCTE
+713 RIGNSAFIDCTE

-731 PDSVTDIR
+731 PDGVTDIR

-759 HIDNYAFGY
+759 YIDSYAFGY
-768 YDDSDSFE
+768 YYDSDSFA

-820 SNYAGNSA
+820 TKYVGNSA

-863 VTHIYPR
+863 VTCIGNSAFSDCTSLETVTIPNSVTQIYPR

-875 TSLKEVAIP
+875 TLLKEVTIP

-905 TKKADGFKINYVNNT
+905 TKKVDGFKINYVNNT

-930 FTDGACFVVNEL
+930 FTDGACFVANEL
-942 DDGTVGITGYAGN
+942 GDGTVEITGYAGN

-969 VTRISDSAFIYR
+969 VTRISDSAFKDR

-997 DRAFSNCTSLETVTI
+997 DGAFFGCTSLETVTI
-1012 PNSVTDIYSS
+1012 PNSVINICSS
-1022 AFYNCTSLKEVTIPA
+1022 AFRNCTSLKEVTIPA
-1037 SVTDIGDKAF
+1037 SVTDIGDEAF
-1047 GYYRYEDTWELKKVD
+1047 GYYRYEDTWESKKVD

-1088 LLTNELNDG
+1088 LLTDELNDG

-1215 EMYKVDGFK
+1215 EMYKVEGFK

-1256 TLEITKYVGN
+1256 TLEITKYAGN

-1275 IDGKKVTKIGDS
+1275 IDGKKVTEIGDS
-1287 AFKGCTELTSITIP
+1287 TFKGCTELTSITIP
-1301 DGVTDIGNN
+1301 DGVIGIGNN

-1335 YGCTSLKSVTIPE
+1335 YGCTSLKSVTVPE

-1370 ANVSGIG
+1370 ANVTGIG
-1377 ASPFYNCRSL
+1377 TSPFYNCRSL
-1387 ENINTD
+1387 KNINTD

-1505 FSCDEIIE
+1505 FSGDGIIE
-1513 KVTMPDTVKYINA
+1513 KVTMPDTVKYINGC
-1526 YAFENCTNLSEVLLS
+1526 AFENCTNLSEVLLS
-1541 SSLENIENGAFLNCM
+1541 SSLENIERGAFLNCSN
-1556 KLADIVIPDSV
+1556 LADIVIPDSV
-1567 ISISSDAFYNTALLD
+1567 ISITSDAFYNTALLN
-1582 KQNTPVKYVGKWVIA
+1582 KQNTPVKYAGKWVIT

-1638 YAFGNCN
+1638 YAFATCN

-1658 IGRCVFWFCESLK
+1658 IGGCVFWFCGSLK
-1671 KVTIPDSVT
+1671 NVTIPDSVT
-1680 MIGDMA
+1680 MIGDKAFFGCTSLTDITIPGSVTMIGNAA
-1686 FVGCTSLTD
+1686 FVGCKSLTDITISDGVTMIGNKAFSGCTSLTD

-1707 AAFNGCAS
+1707 HVFAGCTS
-1715 LKDITIPGSVT
+1715 LTDITIPGSVT

-1733 GGCTSLTDITISDG
+1733 GSCTSLTDITIPDS
-1747 VTSIGDSAFY
+1747 VTSIGGSAFY

-1801 EQYAKDNGFEYK
+1801 ERYAKDNGFEYK

-1827 TQEASCTKDGEKVRV
+1827 TKEASCTKDGEKVRICTV
-1842 CSLCNKTETE
+1842 CKKTETE
-1852 TIPAEGH
+1852 TIPAAGH
-1859 TEVVDK
+1859 TEVIDK

-1870 CTKTGLTEGIH
+1870 CTKTGLTEGKH

-1896 ATGKHSF
+1896 AKGHKYVDTVVKP
-1903 GDWKTTKAATCTATG
+1903 TYTAKGYTLH
-1918 TKTKTCSVCGKVE
+1918 KCSVCGE
-1931 TQTIKALGH
+1931 S
-1940 KYSTTWTTDK
+1940 Y
-1950 AATCGAAGSKSHH
+1950 
-1963 CTRCG
+1963 
-1968 AKKDVTAIPA
+1968 KD
-1978 TGKHDFNNWKTT
+1978 
-1990 KAATYTATGTK
+1990 TYT
-2001 TKTCK
+2001 
-2006 VCKKTET
+2006 
-2013 ATIAKLTLAK
+2013 AKLTLAK
-2023 VGGFKVKAKD
+2023 VTGVKLGGRAADALRVNW
-2033 STSITLQWNKNN
+2033 SKNAN
-2045 SASGYII
+2045 ADGYIV
-2052 EVYNGKT
+2052 EM
-2059 WSQVTKI
+2059 
-2066 AKNSTL
+2066 
-2072 TYKVTKLSASKTY
+2072 Y
-2085 QYRIKAY
+2085 Q
-2092 KTEGKATAYSANSAT
+2092 GN
-2107 LSVNTNPTNM
+2107 
-2117 SGFKAK
+2117 
-2123 AKSYNS
+2123 
-2129 ITLQWN
+2129 
-2135 KNTSATGYELQKW
+2135 
-2148 DGKKWVSLTK
+2148 KWVRVGK
-2158 INKNS
+2158 ITNNS
-2163 TTTYTVKS
+2163 TTTFRKAGLS
-2171 LKASTTYKYR
+2171 ASTVYKFR
-2181 IRAYKTIGKATQYSG
+2181 VKAYKMEGKTAVYSE
-2196 YSATLSVNTNPTNM
+2196 YSATVAARTNPSVMT
-2210 SGFKAKSKTA
+2210 GAKLGGRA
-2220 TSITLQWNKNTSATG
+2220 ADALR
-2235 YELQKW
+2235 
-2241 DGKKWVTLTK
+2241 
-2251 INKNSTT
+2251 INWS
-2258 TYTVKS
+2258 
-2264 LKASTTYKY
+2264 
-2273 RIRAYKTIG
+2273 
-2282 KATQYSA
+2282 
-2289 YTTTLSVNTNPT
+2289 
-2301 NMGGFKAK
+2301 
-2309 SKSYNSITLQW
+2309 
-2320 NKNASATGYELQK
+2320 KNASADGYIVEMYQ
-2333 WDGKKWV
+2333 GNKWV
-2340 SLTKIAKNSTTTYT
+2340 RVAKITSNNTTTF
-2354 VKGLKASTT
+2354 KKSGLKAST
-2363 YKYRIRAYKTI
+2363 
-2374 GKATQYSAYT
+2374 
-2384 ATLSVNTNPSNMSG
+2384 V
-2398 FKAKAKSYN
+2398 
-2407 SITLQ
+2407 
-2412 WNKNTSATGYEL
+2412 
-2424 QKWDGKKWVTLTKI
+2424 
-2438 SKNSTTTYTV
+2438 
-2448 KSLKASTTYKYRIRA
+2448 
-2463 YKTIGKTTQ
+2463 
-2472 YSAYTATLSVNT
+2472 
-2484 NPYNMSGFK
+2484 
-2493 AKSTAKTS
+2493 
-2501 VTLQWNK
+2501 
-2508 NTSATGYEIQKW
+2508 
-2520 NGKKWVSAAKVTK
+2520 
-2533 NSTVTSTVKSLKKNT
+2533 
-2548 SYKFRVRAYK
+2548 YKFRVRAYK
-2558 TIGKATQYS
+2558 MSGSTALYGNYSATVAARTNPSVMTGAKLGGRAADALRINWSKNASADGYIVEMYQGNKWVRVAKITSNATTSYRASGLKASTVYKFRVSAYKMSGKTALYGNYSATVTARTNPSIVKGVKIGGKAKDALRVNWTKNASAQGYIVEMYKGGK
-2567 SWSGTLTVK
+2567 WVRVAKITNGNTTTFRKAGLAKNTAYKFRVKAYYMSGK
-2576 TKK
+2576 TALYGNYGSVSGKTAAK

>member
-1 MKLKRIIAALLAAA
+1 MKVKRLTAALLAAA

-23 EAFAEISGAGGTST
+23 EAFAEIGGAGGTST
-37 VNVSAD
+37 VNESTD
-43 PASGGSDKAEESGKT
+43 PASGGSDKTEEPGKT
-58 VLSSE
+58 VSSSE

-138 KLTGVSIPNSVTTI
+138 KLTGVSIPNSVTMI

-190 IPASVTD
+190 IPASVT
-197 IGDEAF
+197 
-203 GYYFNDIDESEIKKV
+203 Y
-218 DGFKINYVKNTYG
+218 
-231 HYYATKNGFSDE
+231 
-243 DCLFTNELN
+243 
-252 DGTLEISKYVGNS
+252 
-265 ATYEIPGEID
+265 
-275 GKKVIRIGNSAFIDC
+275 
-290 TELTSVTIPDGVTDI
+290 
-305 RWRAFYNCVSLKSV
+305 
-319 TIPKSVTHI
+319 
-328 DNYAFGYYDDSDSF
+328 
-342 ETKKIDGFKINYVK
+342 
-356 NTYGH
+356 
-361 MYALKNGFTDEAC
+361 
-374 LLTHEL
+374 
-380 GNGTLEITE
+380 
-389 YVGNSATYVI
+389 
-399 PSEIDGKKVTQIGYD
+399 
-414 AFNDCTE
+414 
-421 LTSITIPDGV
+421 
-431 TCIGNSS
+431 
-438 FSDCTSLEMVT
+438 
-449 IPNSVTQIYSRAF
+449 
-462 YNCTSLKEV
+462 
-471 TIPASVT
+471 
-478 DIGDEAFGYYYD
+478 
-490 RDSWKEKKVDG
+490 
-501 FKINYVNNTRGHWYA
+501 
-516 IKNGFTDGDCFVVNE
+516 
-531 LDDGT
+531 
-536 VEITGY
+536 
-542 AGNSATCVIP
+542 
-552 DEIHG
+552 
-557 KKVTR
+557 
-562 ISDSA
+562 
-567 FIYRTELTSVTI
+567 
-579 PDSVKYIFDR
+579 
-589 AFSNCTSLET
+589 
-599 VTIPNSVT
+599 
-607 DIYSSAFYN
+607 
-616 CTSLKE
+616 
-622 VTIPASVTDIGD
+622 IGD

-679 LTNELDDGTLEIS
+679 LTNELYGGTLEIS

-713 RIGDYAFSDCTE
+713 RIGDSAFIDCTE

-750 SVTIPKSVT
+750 SVTIPKSVID
-759 HIDNYAFGY
+759 IDNYAFGY
-768 YDDSDSFE
+768 YYDSDSFG

-785 NYVKNTYGHMYALK
+785 NYVKHTYGHMYAIK
-799 NGFTDEACFLTNEL
+799 NGFTDEACLLTNEL
-813 DDGTLEI
+813 DNGTLEI
-820 SNYAGNSA
+820 TKYVGNSA

-846 NAFNGCT
+846 NAFSSRT

-863 VTHIYPR
+863 VTIIGNSAFSDCTSLETVTIPNSVTHIYPR

-884 ASATSIGNEAFG
+884 ASVTVIRDEAFG
-896 YYYDRDSSE
+896 YYYDTDSSE

-942 DDGTVGITGYAGN
+942 GDGTVEITGYAGN
-955 SATCVIPDEIHGKK
+955 SATCVIPDEIDGKK
-969 VTRISDSAFIYR
+969 VTKIGENAFRDR

-991 SVKYIF
+991 GVTYIV
-997 DRAFSNCTSLETVTI
+997 DCAFFGCTLLETVTI
-1012 PNSVTDIYSS
+1012 PNSVTDICWR
-1022 AFYNCTSLKEVTIPA
+1022 AFYDCVSLKEVTIPA
-1037 SVTDIGDKAF
+1037 SVTNIQDYAF
-1047 GYYRYEDTWELKKVD
+1047 GYYYDSDSSETKKVD

-1097 TLKISQYVGNSATS
+1097 TLEISKYAGNSATC
-1111 ATYVIP
+1111 VIP

-1124 VTQIGNSAFTVCT
+1124 VTKIGDNAFIDCT
-1137 SLTSVT
+1137 ELTSVT

-1151 DEAAFWGCT
+1151 DEAAFLGCT

-1170 VTSIKSKAFFK
+1170 VTSIKSKAFFN

-1229 DTYGHMYALKNGFT
+1229 NTYGHMYALKNGFT

-1256 TLEITKYVGN
+1256 TLEITKYAGN

-1275 IDGKKVTKIGDS
+1275 IDGKKVTEIGDS
-1287 AFKGCTELTSITIP
+1287 TFKGCTELTSITIP
-1301 DGVTDIGNN
+1301 DGVIGIGNN

-1370 ANVSGIG
+1370 ANVTGIG
-1377 ASPFYNCRSL
+1377 TSPFYNCRSL

-1505 FSCDEIIE
+1505 FSGDGIIE
-1513 KVTMPDTVKYINA
+1513 KVTMPDTVKYINGC
-1526 YAFENCTNLSEVLLS
+1526 AFENCTNLSEALLS
-1541 SSLENIENGAFLNCM
+1541 SSLENIERGAFLNCSN
-1556 KLADIVIPDSV
+1556 LADIVIPDSV
-1567 ISISSDAFYNTALLD
+1567 ISITSDAFLNTALLD
-1582 KQNTPVKYVGKWVIA
+1582 KQNTPVKYAGKWVIA
-1597 AEDCDKIVIKDGT
+1597 AEDRDKIVIKDGT
-1610 KCIANNAF
+1610 KGIANNAF
-1618 SSCTS
+1618 SGCTS

-1632 VTMIGD
+1632 VTKIGD
-1638 YAFGNCN
+1638 YAFSNCN

-1653 NNVKS
+1653 NKVKS
-1658 IGRCVFWFCESLK
+1658 IGGRVFWFCGSLK
-1671 KVTIPDSVT
+1671 NVTIPDSVT

-1686 FVGCTSLTD
+1686 FVGCKSLTD

-1707 AAFNGCAS
+1707 MAFSGCKSLTDITIPDSVTMIGDAAFARCIGLADITISDGVTMIGDNAFAGCTS
-1715 LKDITIPGSVT
+1715 LTDITIPGSVT

-1733 GGCTSLTDITISDG
+1733 GSCTSLTDITIPDS

-1770 VTNIGD
+1770 VTNID
-1776 YAFGF
+1776 DWAFGF

-1827 TQEASCTKDGEKVRV
+1827 TEEASCTKDGEKVRV

-1852 TIPAEGH
+1852 TIPATGH
-1859 TEVVDK
+1859 TEVIDK

-1870 CTKTGLTEGIH
+1870 CTKTGLTEGKH
-1881 CSVCNAVIKAQEVVP
+1881 CSVCNAVIKAQETVP
-1896 ATGKHSF
+1896 AKGHKYVDTVVKP
-1903 GDWKTTKAATCTATG
+1903 TYTANGYTLH
-1918 TKTKTCSVCGKVE
+1918 KCSVCG
-1931 TQTIKALGH
+1931 TS
-1940 KYSTTWTTDK
+1940 Y
-1950 AATCGAAGSKSHH
+1950 
-1963 CTRCG
+1963 
-1968 AKKDVTAIPA
+1968 KD
-1978 TGKHDFNNWKTT
+1978 
-1990 KAATYTATGTK
+1990 TYT
-2001 TKTCK
+2001 
-2006 VCKKTET
+2006 
-2013 ATIAKLTLAK
+2013 AKLTLAK
-2023 VGGFKVKAKD
+2023 VTGVKLGGRAADALRINWSKNA
-2033 STSITLQWNKNN
+2033 STD
-2045 SASGYII
+2045 GYIVEMYQGNKWVRVAKI
-2052 EVYNGKT
+2052 TSNGTTTFRK
-2059 WSQVTKI
+2059 
-2066 AKNSTL
+2066 AG
-2072 TYKVTKLSASKTY
+2072 LSAS
-2085 QYRIKAY
+2085 
-2092 KTEGKATAYSANSAT
+2092 
-2107 LSVNTNPTNM
+2107 
-2117 SGFKAK
+2117 
-2123 AKSYNS
+2123 
-2129 ITLQWN
+2129 
-2135 KNTSATGYELQKW
+2135 
-2148 DGKKWVSLTK
+2148 
-2158 INKNS
+2158 
-2163 TTTYTVKS
+2163 TV
-2171 LKASTTYKYR
+2171 
-2181 IRAYKTIGKATQYSG
+2181 
-2196 YSATLSVNTNPTNM
+2196 
-2210 SGFKAKSKTA
+2210 
-2220 TSITLQWNKNTSATG
+2220 
-2235 YELQKW
+2235 
-2241 DGKKWVTLTK
+2241 
-2251 INKNSTT
+2251 
-2258 TYTVKS
+2258 
-2264 LKASTTYKY
+2264 
-2273 RIRAYKTIG
+2273 
-2282 KATQYSA
+2282 
-2289 YTTTLSVNTNPT
+2289 
-2301 NMGGFKAK
+2301 
-2309 SKSYNSITLQW
+2309 
-2320 NKNASATGYELQK
+2320 
-2333 WDGKKWV
+2333 
-2340 SLTKIAKNSTTTYT
+2340 
-2354 VKGLKASTT
+2354 
-2363 YKYRIRAYKTI
+2363 
-2374 GKATQYSAYT
+2374 
-2384 ATLSVNTNPSNMSG
+2384 
-2398 FKAKAKSYN
+2398 
-2407 SITLQ
+2407 
-2412 WNKNTSATGYEL
+2412 
-2424 QKWDGKKWVTLTKI
+2424 
-2438 SKNSTTTYTV
+2438 
-2448 KSLKASTTYKYRIRA
+2448 
-2463 YKTIGKTTQ
+2463 
-2472 YSAYTATLSVNT
+2472 
-2484 NPYNMSGFK
+2484 
-2493 AKSTAKTS
+2493 
-2501 VTLQWNK
+2501 
-2508 NTSATGYEIQKW
+2508 
-2520 NGKKWVSAAKVTK
+2520 
-2533 NSTVTSTVKSLKKNT
+2533 
-2548 SYKFRVRAYK
+2548 YKFRVRAYK
-2558 TIGKATQYS
+2558 MEGKTAVYSAYSTELAARTNPSVMTGAKLGGRAADALRINWSKNASADGYIVEMYQGNKWVRVAKITSNNTTTFKKSGLKASTVYKFRVRAYKMSGSTALYGNYSATVAARTNPSVMTGAKLGGRAADALRINWSKNASADGYIVEMYQGNKWVRVAKITSNATTSYRASGLKASTVYKFRVRAYKMSGKTALYGNYSATVTARTNPSVMTGVKIAGKAKDALRVNWTKNTSAQGYIVEMYKGGKWVRVAKITNS
-2567 SWSGTLTVK
+2567 NTTTFRKAGLAKNTAYKFRVCAYYMSGK
-2576 TKK
+2576 TALYGNYGSVSGKTAAK

>member
-1 MKLKRIIAALLAAA
+1 MKVKRLTAAILAAA

-23 EAFAEISGAGGTST
+23 EAFAEIGGAGGTST
-37 VNVSAD
+37 VNESTVDTSTD
-43 PASGGSDKAEESGKT
+43 PASVGSDKTEEPGKT
-58 VLSSE
+58 VSSSE

-72 YNALDDGTIEITGYS
+72 YNALYDGTIEIKSYS

-138 KLTGVSIPNSVTTI
+138 KLTGVSIPNSVTMI

-190 IPASVTD
+190 IPASVT
-197 IGDEAF
+197 
-203 GYYFNDIDESEIKKV
+203 Y
-218 DGFKINYVKNTYG
+218 
-231 HYYATKNGFSDE
+231 
-243 DCLFTNELN
+243 
-252 DGTLEISKYVGNS
+252 
-265 ATYEIPGEID
+265 
-275 GKKVIRIGNSAFIDC
+275 
-290 TELTSVTIPDGVTDI
+290 
-305 RWRAFYNCVSLKSV
+305 
-319 TIPKSVTHI
+319 
-328 DNYAFGYYDDSDSF
+328 
-342 ETKKIDGFKINYVK
+342 
-356 NTYGH
+356 
-361 MYALKNGFTDEAC
+361 
-374 LLTHEL
+374 
-380 GNGTLEITE
+380 
-389 YVGNSATYVI
+389 
-399 PSEIDGKKVTQIGYD
+399 
-414 AFNDCTE
+414 
-421 LTSITIPDGV
+421 
-431 TCIGNSS
+431 
-438 FSDCTSLEMVT
+438 
-449 IPNSVTQIYSRAF
+449 
-462 YNCTSLKEV
+462 
-471 TIPASVT
+471 
-478 DIGDEAFGYYYD
+478 
-490 RDSWKEKKVDG
+490 
-501 FKINYVNNTRGHWYA
+501 
-516 IKNGFTDGDCFVVNE
+516 
-531 LDDGT
+531 
-536 VEITGY
+536 
-542 AGNSATCVIP
+542 
-552 DEIHG
+552 
-557 KKVTR
+557 
-562 ISDSA
+562 
-567 FIYRTELTSVTI
+567 
-579 PDSVKYIFDR
+579 
-589 AFSNCTSLET
+589 
-599 VTIPNSVT
+599 
-607 DIYSSAFYN
+607 
-616 CTSLKE
+616 
-622 VTIPASVTDIGD
+622 IGD

-713 RIGDYAFSDCTE
+713 RIGDSAFIDCTE

-750 SVTIPKSVT
+750 SVTIPKSVID
-759 HIDNYAFGY
+759 IDNYAFGY
-768 YDDSDSFE
+768 YYDSDSFG

-799 NGFTDEACFLTNEL
+799 NGFTDEACLLTNEL

-820 SNYAGNSA
+820 TKYVGNSA
-828 TCVIPSEIDGKKV
+828 TCVIPSEINGKKV

-846 NAFNGCT
+846 NAFSSRT

-863 VTHIYPR
+863 VTIIGNSAFSDCTSLETVTIPNSVTHIYPR

-884 ASATSIGNEAFG
+884 ASVTVIRDEAFG
-896 YYYDRDSSE
+896 YYYDTDSSE

-942 DDGTVGITGYAGN
+942 GDGTVEITGYAGN
-955 SATCVIPDEIHGKK
+955 SATCVIPDEIDGKK
-969 VTRISDSAFIYR
+969 VTKIGENAFRDR

-991 SVKYIF
+991 GVTYIV
-997 DRAFSNCTSLETVTI
+997 DCAFFGCTLLETVTI
-1012 PNSVTDIYSS
+1012 PNSVTDICWR
-1022 AFYNCTSLKEVTIPA
+1022 AFYDCVSLKEVTIPA
-1037 SVTDIGDKAF
+1037 SVTNIQDYAF
-1047 GYYRYEDTWELKKVD
+1047 GYYYDSDSSETKKVD

-1097 TLKISQYVGNSATS
+1097 TLEISKYAGNSATC
-1111 ATYVIP
+1111 VIP

-1124 VTQIGNSAFTVCT
+1124 VTKIGDNAFIDCT
-1137 SLTSVT
+1137 ELTSVT

-1151 DEAAFWGCT
+1151 DEAAFLCCT

-1229 DTYGHMYALKNGFT
+1229 NTYGHMYAFKNGFT

-1256 TLEITKYVGN
+1256 TLEITKYAGN
-1266 SATYVIPGE
+1266 SATCVIPSE
-1275 IDGKKVTKIGDS
+1275 IDGKKVTEIGDS

-1301 DGVTDIGNN
+1301 DGVTGIGNK
-1310 AFSGCTSLETVTIP
+1310 AFSDCTSLETVTIP
-1324 ASVTYVGNSAF
+1324 ASVTYVRDSAF

-1377 ASPFYNCRSL
+1377 LSPFCNCRSL
-1387 ENINTD
+1387 ENINID

-1541 SSLENIENGAFLNCM
+1541 SSLENIESGVFFNCM

-1567 ISISSDAFYNTALLD
+1567 ISITSDAFYNTALLD
-1582 KQNTPVKYVGKWVIA
+1582 KQNTPVKYAGKWVIA
-1597 AEDCDKIVIKDGT
+1597 AEDRDKIVIKDGT
-1610 KCIANNAF
+1610 KGIANNAFSGCTSLTDITIPDSVTKIGDYAFSNCNSLTEIKIPNKVKSIGGRVFWFCESLKNVTIPDSVTMIGDMAFVGCKSLTDITIPGSVTMIGDMAFSGCKSLTDITIPDSVTMIGDAAFANCTSLTDITIPGSVTMIGDHVFAGCTSLTDITIPGSVTMIGNAAF

-1632 VTMIGD
+1632 VT
-1638 YAFGNCN
+1638 
-1645 SLTEIKIP
+1645 
-1653 NNVKS
+1653 S
-1658 IGRCVFWFCESLK
+1658 IG
-1671 KVTIPDSVT
+1671 
-1680 MIGDMA
+1680 G
-1686 FVGCTSLTD
+1686 
-1695 ITIPGSVTMIGD
+1695 
-1707 AAFNGCAS
+1707 
-1715 LKDITIPGSVT
+1715 
-1726 MIGNAAF
+1726 
-1733 GGCTSLTDITISDG
+1733 
-1747 VTSIGDSAFY
+1747 SAFY
-1757 NCPKLINVTIPDS
+1757 NCPKLLDVTIPDS

-1827 TQEASCTKDGEKVRV
+1827 TEEASCTKDGEKVRV

-1852 TIPAEGH
+1852 TIPATGH
-1859 TEVVDK
+1859 TEVIDK

-1870 CTKTGLTEGIH
+1870 CTKTGLTEGKH
-1881 CSVCNAVIKAQEVVP
+1881 CSVCNAVIKAQETVP
-1896 ATGKHSF
+1896 AKGHKYVDTVVKP
-1903 GDWKTTKAATCTATG
+1903 TYTAKGYTLH
-1918 TKTKTCSVCGKVE
+1918 KCSVCGE
-1931 TQTIKALGH
+1931 S
-1940 KYSTTWTTDK
+1940 Y
-1950 AATCGAAGSKSHH
+1950 
-1963 CTRCG
+1963 
-1968 AKKDVTAIPA
+1968 KD
-1978 TGKHDFNNWKTT
+1978 
-1990 KAATYTATGTK
+1990 TYT
-2001 TKTCK
+2001 
-2006 VCKKTET
+2006 
-2013 ATIAKLTLAK
+2013 AKLTLAK
-2023 VGGFKVKAKD
+2023 VTSVKLGGRAAD
-2033 STSITLQWNKNN
+2033 AL
-2045 SASGYII
+2045 
-2052 EVYNGKT
+2052 
-2059 WSQVTKI
+2059 
-2066 AKNSTL
+2066 
-2072 TYKVTKLSASKTY
+2072 
-2085 QYRIKAY
+2085 RINW
-2092 KTEGKATAYSANSAT
+2092 T
-2107 LSVNTNPTNM
+2107 
-2117 SGFKAK
+2117 
-2123 AKSYNS
+2123 
-2129 ITLQWN
+2129 
-2135 KNTSATGYELQKW
+2135 KNTSADGYIVEMYQ
-2148 DGKKWVSLTK
+2148 GNKWVRVAK
-2158 INKNS
+2158 ITNNGTTTFRKAGLSASTVYKFRVKAYKMSGKTAVYGAYSATVAASTNPSVMTGAKLGGRAADALRINWSKNANADGYIVEMYQGNKWVRVAKITSNA
-2163 TTTYTVKS
+2163 TTTYRAS
-2171 LKASTTYKYR
+2171 GLSAST
-2181 IRAYKTIGKATQYSG
+2181 
-2196 YSATLSVNTNPTNM
+2196 V
-2210 SGFKAKSKTA
+2210 
-2220 TSITLQWNKNTSATG
+2220 
-2235 YELQKW
+2235 
-2241 DGKKWVTLTK
+2241 
-2251 INKNSTT
+2251 
-2258 TYTVKS
+2258 
-2264 LKASTTYKY
+2264 
-2273 RIRAYKTIG
+2273 
-2282 KATQYSA
+2282 
-2289 YTTTLSVNTNPT
+2289 
-2301 NMGGFKAK
+2301 
-2309 SKSYNSITLQW
+2309 
-2320 NKNASATGYELQK
+2320 
-2333 WDGKKWV
+2333 
-2340 SLTKIAKNSTTTYT
+2340 
-2354 VKGLKASTT
+2354 
-2363 YKYRIRAYKTI
+2363 
-2374 GKATQYSAYT
+2374 
-2384 ATLSVNTNPSNMSG
+2384 
-2398 FKAKAKSYN
+2398 
-2407 SITLQ
+2407 
-2412 WNKNTSATGYEL
+2412 
-2424 QKWDGKKWVTLTKI
+2424 
-2438 SKNSTTTYTV
+2438 
-2448 KSLKASTTYKYRIRA
+2448 
-2463 YKTIGKTTQ
+2463 
-2472 YSAYTATLSVNT
+2472 
-2484 NPYNMSGFK
+2484 
-2493 AKSTAKTS
+2493 
-2501 VTLQWNK
+2501 
-2508 NTSATGYEIQKW
+2508 
-2520 NGKKWVSAAKVTK
+2520 
-2533 NSTVTSTVKSLKKNT
+2533 
-2548 SYKFRVRAYK
+2548 YKFRVRAYK
-2558 TIGKATQYS
+2558 MSGSTALYGNYSATVAARTNPSVIKGAKLGGRAADALRINWSKNASADGYIVEMYQGNKWVRVAKITSNATTTYRASGLKASTVYKFRVRAYKMSGKTALYGNYSATVTARTNPSVMTGVKIAGKAKDALRVDWTKNASAQGYIVEMYKGGKWVRVAKITNGNTTTFRNAGLAKNTAYKFRVCAYYMSGKTALYS
-2567 SWSGTLTVK
+2567 NYGSVSGK
-2576 TKK
+2576 TAAK